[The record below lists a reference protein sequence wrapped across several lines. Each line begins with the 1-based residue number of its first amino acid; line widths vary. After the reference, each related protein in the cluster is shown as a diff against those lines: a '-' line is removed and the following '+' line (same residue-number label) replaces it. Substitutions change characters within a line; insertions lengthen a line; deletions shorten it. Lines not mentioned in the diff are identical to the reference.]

1 MKKKTFL
8 VVLLTFLISLSI
20 FACGKVSPL
29 GEYTDFNGVNENYVM
44 SIDENMTID
53 GVLDEDVW
61 TNSKNKLTAENTANG
76 KKMDVYTYIG
86 ENGVYF
92 AFDVKDNALFYNP
105 GRRQSRNSGVEVYLT
120 TLEHFALEKGCV
132 SVRLAPTGE
141 GNEVAIEYYRP
152 NAAGNE
158 WISTKAK
165 GKYLGAAVINGTMNS
180 EAKDSEGYTAE
191 LAVSWELLGVESA
204 DVIQYTASFVQALKY
219 DGLDREENTFFA
231 GTTHTGVGSWKAVSN
246 DGYIEDKY
254 SYVDE
259 NTAVYDD
266 FMNIDGVLDEEEW
279 LDAISAGKGKTFTH
293 NSTGITM
300 SLYTLMTDRGVY
312 IGLDSNDNDVY
323 FGDGRSVKYNTGA
336 ELLIAAN
343 GTTVFNSENIV
354 QIRYNVGGPGE
365 RYRGDPSKEYPY
377 TAEYFPAKIGGSVK
391 GAEMNTSEAEGWQG
405 EIFLPWSSLGVTD
418 DAMKNQ
424 IAVFSSIYHCE
435 DAVSGDGTNWS
446 YIAIAG
452 SDVFANGSA
461 KINPQESFFRFTKDK
476 GFIPNGIKVPAQA
489 LGKNNLD
496 STGNYYEFLVKP
508 DSYDAIVVGGFTTDK
523 EEILGATF
531 DFGEAESLSVTDN
544 SDGTYTIKIP
554 KEDISYFE
562 TERFAQVSADGMTS
576 QFTISYDGNFALDG
590 ILDDN
595 VYSGK
600 NHAVF
605 EQQFNGVSV
614 TSDFVFALDE
624 KAMYVG
630 IKVVD
635 SKVNTSVAWG
645 SGVEMYFNF
654 GETLSSAN
662 TYQVRLYA
670 DESARYYVYMD
681 EAAEN
686 GFSWKEESSL
696 VSEISIV
703 SNITGDGYIIEARIP
718 WSLFGLETAPE
729 NCGIAALTKFATNED
744 KSSFSVRYDKLDLG
758 NEGSRVIENYLNFD
772 ETGFAPEK
780 IYASDVVFVKGL
792 DLSDGNYSAEFNA
805 FYVPDGA
812 IAVTEDIVA
821 DGYTGAVTNMTD
833 GTYSFTLPQSVVEAI
848 DENKLFNISA
858 GTASGQINV
867 VYIEPSAEAFDDSE
881 ILSYVNFDEG
891 LDSLKGLDAS
901 MRRGEAEYGAM
912 SGSYSTN
919 RYYTLDM
926 KNRAL
931 KLDNATV
938 GKNSFTVSMMI
949 NGDDI
954 KNCQY
959 TASNGYALILFG
971 TGNVDGSEGFS
982 VRVRYDSTGA
992 KPNAFQI
999 KVLDQNDAQGT
1010 DAVLGAID
1018 GWQRWTVVFDRSDT
1032 DTLTVSVYIDAKFVY
1047 AKQFTLASDMS
1058 LDGAVGSVFGIGAG
1072 GLDDNNSNGSNY
1084 LSNKVGI
1091 DDFMLYD
1098 DIMTQH
1104 DIYNFV
1110 QYVGEINLANAFR
1123 MDDIAFDFSDVD
1135 TDGFST
1141 QFVVNAYLADG
1152 STVRLDDTQ
1161 VTFGEEI
1168 ADFITHMG
1176 EGDTGY
1182 FLFSVGVDD
1191 LSIFKAGL
1199 TSTYT
1204 YNGITKQVR
1213 ISYTPLEKIYLD
1225 SEGFE
1230 FWAND
1235 KTGDNYVFTVGV
1247 YADQSLSTP
1256 IAENVQFGDW
1266 TDYATANGDGTYTFN
1281 VPAAVVEALTY
1292 EKVVSVTVADAEAAE
1307 FTVTRKVL
1315 SDDQLNGI
1323 FASLEAYYDFD
1334 ENLTDYVGNHETA
1347 PVRGESASYSDRE
1360 GSYSGDKALNI
1371 NTVNNTVGIENLL
1384 LGTDSFTISL
1394 DVKLDSASYAGSNAA
1409 YEIVT
1414 STKNNDSDPCT
1425 FQLSAH
1431 GGQNRLRIQLGRNDQ
1446 GFYFEGSTG
1455 KLKIDQWQRY
1465 TLVVTRG
1472 VEFDPEH
1479 TMTNSKYDAQGNPV
1493 SSSSP
1498 AAPYVTPEK
1507 ITVALY
1513 LDGEYIETKSFWF
1526 TEDQSLGTGIVYLG
1540 GNLAWADKSA
1550 VVDNFMFIRKA
1561 LTDYEV
1567 EGLDNYY
1574 GDIVAKYGW
1583 TAGDKVISYT
1593 DVVENET
1600 YVTTLDV
1607 SKLHNEAV
1615 ITGASF
1621 DGLPAGATVSE
1632 DNGVYT
1638 VSISY
1643 DSLEAFVGGKT
1654 VSVTINGVTKEFTIS
1669 YAPLNQLYLDTD
1681 AITLYT
1687 TDKTGDNY
1695 EFTVGVYADSAHSVP
1710 VTGVTFAPFIASD
1723 NGDGTYNFVV
1733 PATQMESAASHQ
1745 ITATKV
1751 VTDGASIG
1759 SSFTVNY
1766 ISWTVADVAEN
1777 TEIYLNF
1784 DGSLINYAGSGVA
1797 NTNGAV
1803 YADDDDYT
1811 GDQAYVANMQKRA
1824 SKVEAVLGTDSF
1836 VISTMING
1844 TDLTNN
1850 LASSGY
1856 ATAIVATGNI
1866 DGTNGFSIRMRADTY
1881 QIKVLSDRDA
1891 GGTDVVLAA
1900 ISEDW
1905 QRWTF
1910 VFNRTVEGKLVV
1922 STYVDG
1928 VLVYTSKEFN
1938 VASDVSLDVDGY
1950 GTIGIGAP
1958 GCNPDTGNYPASTN
1972 VDVRY
1977 DDFMFYR
1984 GYMNAKQ
1991 VQAIDG
1997 YIESMKES
2005 TTFVAEDVLFDYNTP
2020 DIENGYTQDLEINKV
2035 YPQVTAITSDI
2046 AFDGVAKNYISLSD
2060 GKYVLSIPAEDLDT
2074 FAGAEGVTVNYT
2086 YLGITKSFIIKYV
2099 KMGELYVDEIEIFDL
2114 ELNADNQIVH
2124 NVRVSADAEG
2134 LVGVSGVD
2142 FGEINSYVT
2151 AGETAGDYLIT
2162 LTAEQANSLP
2172 AEIEISA
2179 SGVSKTVKVSYTES
2193 LINNVETLSLTG
2205 TTYSTDTQ
2213 GGKVFAG
2220 VELGTD
2226 SFTVSA
2232 TFGNISNCESGG
2244 GYALFSTAN
2253 ADFWDG
2259 ITCYVNTN
2267 RIRFKFAGVNAG
2279 SSVDIS
2285 GDFTK
2290 YNEWTNF
2297 VFHFD
2302 RSASKSITITVYAD
2316 GELVGTKTTVLNEDL
2331 AFDYGASKNFVLGGY
2346 NLEAKGQTSSFTGAT
2361 PVDAN
2366 SFGLTSAAFT
2376 VTKGIVPVDIAEAYL
2391 NGAMQSYSID
2401 VSSVKADF
2409 GFNDGTTANSVSES
2423 GVAMELN
2430 AAAASSV
2437 VAGREG
2443 GEDKAIR
2450 INSTS
2455 MYYDVN
2461 GFDPGVNSFTVSMWL
2476 KMDFTTALDADGS
2489 GIVLFATTDPAS
2501 ASGVTASIRQNTIRM
2516 RMNGTTNFM
2525 TVKNT
2530 DRYTDKWTNFT
2541 FSFTRG
2547 AGKCVVNVY
2556 VNFALAATSTLTVAD
2571 DVSLSNPENAS
2582 FMGIGR
2588 GVEVSGSEGG
2598 EYENGVFRW
2607 YENNT
2612 HTVDDIVIIDKEL
2625 NAAEVLG
2632 LMNYYKA

>member
-29 GEYTDFNGVNENYVM
+29 GEYTDFNGVNNAYIM

-53 GVLDEDVW
+53 GVLSEDVW
-61 TNSKNKLTAENTANG
+61 TNSKNKLTAENAANG
-76 KKMDVYTYIG
+76 KKMDVYTYLG

-105 GRRQSRNSGVEVYLT
+105 GRRQSRNTGVEVYLT
-120 TLEHFALEKGCV
+120 TLNHFKLESGCV
-132 SVRLAPTGE
+132 SIRLTPTGE
-141 GNEVAIEYYRP
+141 GNEAVVSYYRP
-152 NAAGNE
+152 NGTGNE
-158 WISTKAK
+158 WMSSNAK
-165 GKYLGAAVINGTMNS
+165 GKYLGAAVVNGTMNS
-180 EAKDSEGYTAE
+180 EAKDSVGYTAE
-191 LAVSWELLGVESA
+191 IAVSWELLGVESS
-204 DVIQYTASFVQALKY
+204 DVIQYTASFIQTRNADY
-219 DGLDREENTFFA
+219 NSMRDDNTFFA
-231 GTTHTGVGSWKAVSN
+231 GTSHVGVGSWKAVTN
-246 DGYIEDKY
+246 DGYVENKY
-254 SYVDE
+254 DYLDATSAVPDE
-259 NTAVYDD
+259 
-266 FMNIDGVLDEEEW
+266 FMSIDGVLDEEEW
-279 LDAISAGKGKTFTH
+279 TEFISAGKGKTFTH
-293 NSTGITM
+293 NNTGI
-300 SLYTLMTDRGVY
+300 SLTINTLMTDKGLY

-323 FGDGRSVKYNTGA
+323 YSEDRAVKYNTGV
-336 ELLIAAN
+336 ELFVAGN
-343 GTTVFNSENIV
+343 GTTTLNEENVI
-354 QIRYNVGGPGE
+354 QIRYNVGGPGV
-365 RYRGDPSKEYPY
+365 RYQVNLNSEYPY
-377 TAEYFPAKIGGSVK
+377 KSNYFPARIAGSVK
-391 GAEMNTSEAEGWQG
+391 NGVMNSSETDGWQG
-405 EIFLPWSSLGVTD
+405 EIFLPWSSIGVTED
-418 DAMKNQ
+418 NMKNQ
-424 IAVFSSIYHCE
+424 AAILACIYHCE
-435 DAVSGDGTNWS
+435 SATATSSPEWQ
-446 YIAIAG
+446 YISVTG
-452 SDVFANGSA
+452 SDVFGNNSHNV
-461 KINPQESFFRFTKDK
+461 NPQQSFFLFTKDS
-476 GFIPNGIKVPAQA
+476 GFIPNGISVSEVA
-489 LGKNNLD
+489 LSKADLNSGG
-496 STGNYYEFLVKP
+496 TAYERIVTV
-508 DSYDAIVVGGFTTDK
+508 SSSDAITLSGFTTEK
-523 EEILGATF
+523 PAVIGAIF
-531 DFGEAESLSVTDN
+531 DFGEAENVSVTDR
-544 SDGTYTIKIP
+544 SDGTYIISIP
-554 KEDISYFE
+554 QEDISYFD
-562 TERFAQVSADGMTS
+562 TPRKVTVTANGADAQFNVS
-576 QFTISYDGNFALDG
+576 FDGNFTLDG

-595 VYSGK
+595 VYYGLNHIVTKAASGIG
-600 NHAVF
+600 NV
-605 EQQFNGVSV
+605 E
-614 TSDFVFALDE
+614 SDFVFALNQ

-630 IKVVD
+630 IEIKD
-635 SKVNTSVAWG
+635 ALVNTDTQWG

-686 GFSWKEESSL
+686 GFSWKEDSSL
-696 VSEISIV
+696 VPEISIV

-729 NCGIAALTKFATNED
+729 NCGIAALTKFATNEN

-758 NEGSRVIENYLNFD
+758 NEGSRVIGNYLNFD

-821 DGYTGAVTNMTD
+821 DGYTGAVTNMTE

-848 DENKLFNISA
+848 DENKPFNISA

-867 VYIEPSAEAFDDSE
+867 VYIEASAEDFDDSK

-891 LDSLKGLDAS
+891 LDSLKGFNAS
-901 MRRGEAEYGAM
+901 MRRGEAEYDAM

-938 GKNSFTVSMMI
+938 GKKSFTVSMMI

-999 KVLDQNDAQGT
+999 KVLDQSDAQGT

-1018 GWQRWTVVFDRSDT
+1018 GWQRWTVVFDRSVT
-1032 DTLTVSVYIDAKFVY
+1032 DTLTVSVYIDAKLIY
-1047 AKQFTLASDMS
+1047 TKQFALASDVS

-1072 GLDDNNSNGSNY
+1072 GVDDGNAQGANY

-1098 DIMTQH
+1098 GVLTQN
-1104 DIYNFV
+1104 DVYNFV
-1110 QYVGEINLANAFR
+1110 QFANEINLSNAFN
-1123 MDDIAFDFSDVD
+1123 MDDISFTFSDV
-1135 TDGFST
+1135 GAEGYSA
-1141 QFVVNAYLADG
+1141 QFLVNAYLADG
-1152 STVRLDDTQ
+1152 GVISLDGTQ
-1161 VTFGEEI
+1161 VTFGDEI
-1168 ADFITHMG
+1168 AEFITYEESG
-1176 EGDTGY
+1176 NEGY
-1182 FLFSVGVDD
+1182 FLFSVTEDK
-1191 LSIFKAGL
+1191 LSVFIGGL

-1204 YNGITKQVR
+1204 YKGISK
-1213 ISYTPLEKIYLD
+1213 
-1225 SEGFE
+1225 
-1230 FWAND
+1230 
-1235 KTGDNYVFTVGV
+1235 
-1247 YADQSLSTP
+1247 
-1256 IAENVQFGDW
+1256 
-1266 TDYATANGDGTYTFN
+1266 
-1281 VPAAVVEALTY
+1281 
-1292 EKVVSVTVADAEAAE
+1292 KV
-1307 FTVTRKVL
+1307 
-1315 SDDQLNGI
+1315 
-1323 FASLEAYYDFD
+1323 
-1334 ENLTDYVGNHETA
+1334 
-1347 PVRGESASYSDRE
+1347 
-1360 GSYSGDKALNI
+1360 
-1371 NTVNNTVGIENLL
+1371 
-1384 LGTDSFTISL
+1384 
-1394 DVKLDSASYAGSNAA
+1394 
-1409 YEIVT
+1409 
-1414 STKNNDSDPCT
+1414 
-1425 FQLSAH
+1425 
-1431 GGQNRLRIQLGRNDQ
+1431 
-1446 GFYFEGSTG
+1446 
-1455 KLKIDQWQRY
+1455 
-1465 TLVVTRG
+1465 
-1472 VEFDPEH
+1472 
-1479 TMTNSKYDAQGNPV
+1479 
-1493 SSSSP
+1493 
-1498 AAPYVTPEK
+1498 
-1507 ITVALY
+1507 
-1513 LDGEYIETKSFWF
+1513 
-1526 TEDQSLGTGIVYLG
+1526 
-1540 GNLAWADKSA
+1540 
-1550 VVDNFMFIRKA
+1550 
-1561 LTDYEV
+1561 
-1567 EGLDNYY
+1567 
-1574 GDIVAKYGW
+1574 
-1583 TAGDKVISYT
+1583 
-1593 DVVENET
+1593 
-1600 YVTTLDV
+1600 
-1607 SKLHNEAV
+1607 
-1615 ITGASF
+1615 
-1621 DGLPAGATVSE
+1621 
-1632 DNGVYT
+1632 
-1638 VSISY
+1638 
-1643 DSLEAFVGGKT
+1643 
-1654 VSVTINGVTKEFTIS
+1654 TIS
-1669 YAPLNQLYLDTD
+1669 YVPLSQLYLDKENV
-1681 AITLYT
+1681 IIYT
-1687 TDKTGDNY
+1687 GDREGDNY
-1695 EFTVGVYADSAHSVP
+1695 KFTVGVYADSELSVP
-1710 VTGVTFAPFIASD
+1710 VPGVTFSPFAASD
-1723 NGDGTYNFVV
+1723 NGDGTYSFVV
-1733 PATQMESAASHQ
+1733 SASEMETTDIHQ
-1745 ITATKV
+1745 VTATK
-1751 VTDGASIG
+1751 TISDTSSIQ

-1766 ISWTVADVAEN
+1766 VEWTVDDVAEN
-1777 TEIYLNF
+1777 TEAYLNF
-1784 DGSLINYAGSGVA
+1784 DGNLTNYAGSGAATV
-1797 NTNGAV
+1797 NSPLYEN
-1803 YADDDDYT
+1803 DDDYST
-1811 GDQAYVANMQKRA
+1811 DQVYVSNMKKRSA
-1824 SKVEAVLGTDSF
+1824 KLAVNVGTDSF

-1866 DGTNGFSIRMRADTY
+1866 DGTSGFSIRIRKDTF
-1881 QIKVLSDRDA
+1881 QIKIVPQSTSDTGGKDA
-1891 GGTDVVLAA
+1891 VWAA
-1900 ISEDW
+1900 IEEEW

-1910 VFNRTVEGKLVV
+1910 VFDRTVTDKLTIVV
-1922 STYVDG
+1922 YIDGAHVYSKTFNLPSST
-1928 VLVYTSKEFN
+1928 
-1938 VASDVSLDVDGY
+1938 SLDVDG
-1950 GTIGIGAP
+1950 TLGIGTP
-1958 GCNPDTGNYPASTN
+1958 GCTPDSNTYDYYTDAN
-1972 VDVRY
+1972 VRY

-1984 GYMNAKQ
+1984 GYMNAQQ
-1991 VQAIDG
+1991 VKAIDD
-1997 YIESMKES
+1997 YIEIMKEKTS
-2005 TTFVAEDVLFDYNTP
+2005 FVSEDVLFDYNTP
-2020 DIENGYTQDLEINKV
+2020 DIENGYTQDLVINKV

-2046 AFDGVAKNYISLSD
+2046 VFDGVAADYISLSD
-2060 GKYVLSIPAEDLDT
+2060 GKYVLSIPAEDLET
-2074 FAGAEGVTVNYT
+2074 FAETEGVTVNYT

-2124 NVRVSADAEG
+2124 SVRVSADAEG

-2142 FGEINSYVT
+2142 FGEIKSYVT

-2162 LTAEQANSLP
+2162 LTAEQAKTLP

-2193 LINNVETLSLTG
+2193 LINNVEALSLTG
-2205 TTYSTDTQ
+2205 TKYSTDTQ

-2226 SFTVSA
+2226 SFTVSG
-2232 TFGNISNCESGG
+2232 TFGNISNCVSGG
-2244 GYALFSTAN
+2244 GSALFSTAN

-2259 ITCYVNTN
+2259 ITCYVNPE
-2267 RIRFKFAGVNAG
+2267 RIRFKFAGVQAG

-2331 AFDYGASKNFVLGGY
+2331 TFDYGDSKNFVLGGY
-2346 NLEAKGQTSSFTGAT
+2346 NLEAKGQTSSFTGAA

-2366 SFGLTSAAFT
+2366 SFGLTSAAFA

-2443 GEDKAIR
+2443 GEDKAIQ

-2476 KMDFTTALDADGS
+2476 KMDFTTALNANGS

-2556 VNFALAATSTLTVAD
+2556 VNFALAATSTLTVD
-2571 DVSLSNPENAS
+2571 DAVSLSNPEKTS
-2582 FMGIGR
+2582 FIGIGR

-2598 EYENGVFRW
+2598 DYKNGVFQW

-2612 HTVDDIVIIDKEL
+2612 HTVDDIVLIDKEL

>member
-29 GEYTDFNGVNENYVM
+29 GEYTDFNGVNENDIM

-105 GRRQSRNSGVEVYLT
+105 GRRQSRNTGVELYLT

-158 WISTKAK
+158 WTSTKAK
-165 GKYLGAAVINGTMNS
+165 GKYVGAAVINGTMNS

-204 DVIQYTASFVQALKY
+204 DAVQYTASFVQALRY
-219 DGLDREENTFFA
+219 DGTDREANTFFA
-231 GTTHTGVGSWKAVSN
+231 GTTHTGVGSWKAVNN
-246 DGYIEDKY
+246 DGLIEDKY
-254 SYVDE
+254 AYLDE
-259 NTAVYDD
+259 NTAVADD
-266 FMNIDGVLDEEEW
+266 YMTIDGVLDEEEW
-279 LDAISAGKGKTFTH
+279 LDVISAGKGKTFTH
-293 NSTGITM
+293 NSTGI
-300 SLYTLMTDRGVY
+300 SLTINTLMTDKGLYV
-312 IGLDSNDNDVY
+312 GLDSSDNDVY
-323 FGDGRSVKYNTGA
+323 YSENRAVKYNTGV
-336 ELLIAAN
+336 ELFVAGN
-343 GTTVFNSENIV
+343 GTTTLNEKNVI
-354 QIRYNVGGPGE
+354 QIRYNVGGPGD
-365 RYRGDPSKEYPY
+365 RYQVNLNSEYPY
-377 TAEYFPAKIGGSVK
+377 KSNYFPARIAGSVK
-391 GAEMNTSEAEGWQG
+391 NGVMNSSETDGWQG
-405 EIFLPWSSLGVTD
+405 EIFLPWSSIGVTED
-418 DAMKNQ
+418 NMKNQ
-424 IAVFSSIYHCE
+424 AAILACIYHCE
-435 DAVSGDGTNWS
+435 NATTTSNPEWQ
-446 YIAIAG
+446 YISVTG
-452 SDVFANGSA
+452 GDVFGNNSHNV
-461 KINPQESFFRFTKDK
+461 NPQQSFFLFTKDS
-476 GFIPNGIKVPAQA
+476 GFIPNGISVSEVA
-489 LGKNNLD
+489 LSKADLNSDG
-496 STGNYYEFLVKP
+496 TAYEHIVTV
-508 DSYDAIVVGGFTTDK
+508 SASDAITLSGFTTEK
-523 EEILGATF
+523 PAVIGAIF
-531 DFGEAESLSVTDN
+531 DFGEAENVSVTDR
-544 SDGTYTIKIP
+544 SDGTYIISIP
-554 KEDISYFE
+554 KEGISYFDNPRKV
-562 TERFAQVSADGMTS
+562 TVTANGADAQFNVS
-576 QFTISYDGNFALDG
+576 FDGNFTLDG

-595 VYSGK
+595 VYDGLNHIVTKAASGIG
-600 NHAVF
+600 NV
-605 EQQFNGVSV
+605 E
-614 TSDFVFALDE
+614 SDFVFALNQ

-630 IKVVD
+630 IEIKD
-635 SKVNTSVAWG
+635 ALVNTDTQWG

-670 DESARYYVYMD
+670 DESARYYVYLD

-686 GFSWKEESSL
+686 GFSWKEDSSL
-696 VSEISIV
+696 VPEISIV
-703 SNITGDGYIIEARIP
+703 SNITSDGYIIEARIP

-729 NCGIAALTKFATNED
+729 NCGIAALTKFATNEN
-744 KSSFSVRYDKLDLG
+744 KSSFSVRYDKLELG

-772 ETGFAPEK
+772 ETGFAPEN
-780 IYASDVVFVKGL
+780 IYAGDVVFVKGM
-792 DLSDGNYSAEFNA
+792 DVADGNYSAEFNA
-805 FYVPDGA
+805 YYVSGGA
-812 IAVTEDIVA
+812 IAVTEGVA
-821 DGYTGAVTNMTD
+821 ADDYTGAVTRVSD
-833 GTYSFTLPQSVVEAI
+833 GVYTLTLSQSVVEAI
-848 DENKLFNISA
+848 EGQQAIAISK
-858 GTASGQINV
+858 GTARGQINV
-867 VYIEPSAEAFDDSE
+867 VYIDASADDFDDSE

-891 LDSLKGLDAS
+891 LDALKGFNAS

-912 SGSYSTN
+912 SGSYASD

-926 KNRAL
+926 RNRAL

-938 GKNSFTVSMMI
+938 GTNSFTVSMMI

-954 KNCQY
+954 KNCSY

-999 KVLDQNDAQGT
+999 KVLGQNDAGGT
-1010 DAVLGAID
+1010 DAVINAID
-1018 GWQRWTVVFDRSDT
+1018 GWQRWTVVFDRSVT

-1047 AKQFTLASDMS
+1047 AKQFTLASNMS
-1058 LDGAVGSVFGIGAG
+1058 LDGAKGSVFGIGAG
-1072 GLDDNNSNGSNY
+1072 GVDDGTAQGSNY

-1098 DIMTQH
+1098 GVLTQH

-1110 QYVGEINLANAFR
+1110 QYVGEINLANAFN
-1123 MDDIAFDFSDVD
+1123 MDDIAFDFSDV
-1135 TDGFST
+1135 GAQGYST
-1141 QFVVNAYLADG
+1141 QFHVNAYLADG
-1152 STVRLDDTQ
+1152 SVISLDDTQ
-1161 VTFGEEI
+1161 VTFGDVI
-1168 ADFITHMG
+1168 AEFITYVG

-1182 FLFSVGVDD
+1182 FLFSVGVND

-1204 YNGITKQVR
+1204 YNGTTKQVR

-1225 SEGFE
+1225 SEGFG

-1266 TDYATANGDGTYTFN
+1266 TDYATANGDGTYTFT

-1292 EKVVSVTVADAEAAE
+1292 EKVVSVTVADAEAAQ

-1371 NTVNNTVGIENLL
+1371 NTKNNTVGIENLL

-1446 GFYFEGSTG
+1446 GFYFQGSTG

-1479 TMTNSKYDAQGNPV
+1479 TMTDSKYDAQGNPV

-1600 YVTTLDV
+1600 YVTTLDI

-1710 VTGVTFAPFIASD
+1710 VTGVTFAPFTASD

-1777 TEIYLNF
+1777 TEVYLNF

-1824 SKVEAVLGTDSF
+1824 SKVEVVVGTDSF

-1844 TDLTNN
+1844 ADLKN
-1850 LASSGY
+1850 LAGDGY

-1866 DGTNGFSIRMRADTY
+1866 DGTNGFSIRMRADAY
-1881 QIKVLSDRDA
+1881 QIKVLSERDDA
-1891 GGTDVVLAA
+1891 GKSVVLAA

-1910 VFNRTVEGKLVV
+1910 VFDRTVEGKLVV

-1938 VASDVSLDVDGY
+1938 VASDVSLDVEGY

-1984 GYMNAKQ
+1984 GYMNEKQ

-1997 YIESMKES
+1997 YIESMKENTS
-2005 TTFVAEDVLFDYNTP
+2005 FVAEDVLFDYNTP
-2020 DIENGYTQDLEINKV
+2020 GIESGYTQDLVINKV

-2046 AFDGVAKNYISLSD
+2046 AFDGVAADYIYLSD

-2086 YLGITKSFIIKYV
+2086 YLGITKSFVIKYV
-2099 KMGELYVDEIEIFDL
+2099 KLEQLYVDEIEIFDL

-2124 NVRVSADAEG
+2124 SVRVSADTEG
-2134 LVGVSGVD
+2134 LVGVGGVD

-2151 AGETAGDYLIT
+2151 EGETAGDYVIT
-2162 LTAEQANSLP
+2162 LTAEQAAALHS
-2172 AEIEISA
+2172 EIQISA
-2179 SGVSKTVKVSYTES
+2179 GGINKTVKVSYNQS
-2193 LINNVETLSLTG
+2193 LVNNKEVLTHTG
-2205 TTYSTDTQ
+2205 TKISTDTQ

-2226 SFTVSA
+2226 SFTVSG
-2232 TFGNISNCESGG
+2232 TFFNLNKAQTGG

-2259 ITCYVNTN
+2259 ITCYLNSGMF
-2267 RIRFKFAGVNAG
+2267 RFKFAGVQAG
-2279 SSVDIS
+2279 NSVNIS
-2285 GDFTK
+2285 TDMTK
-2290 YNEWTNF
+2290 YTEWTDL
-2297 VFHFD
+2297 VFQFD
-2302 RSASKSITITVYAD
+2302 RSIEKSITITIYAN
-2316 GELVGTKTTVLNEDL
+2316 GELVGSATQALDEDL
-2331 AFDYGASKNFVLGGY
+2331 TFDYGASKNFVLGGY
-2346 NLEAKGQTSSFTGAT
+2346 NLEAKGQTSSFTGAA

-2366 SFGLTSAAFT
+2366 SFGLTSAAFA

-2391 NGAMQSYSID
+2391 NGVLQSYSFD

-2409 GFNDGTTANSVSES
+2409 GFTDGTAANAVADS
-2423 GVAMELN
+2423 GITMALN
-2430 AAAASSV
+2430 SAATSSV
-2437 VAGREG
+2437 VEGREG
-2443 GEDKAIR
+2443 GEDKAIQ
-2450 INSTS
+2450 INSKS

-2461 GFDPGVNSFTVSMWL
+2461 GFNPGVNSFTVSMWL
-2476 KMDFTTALDADGS
+2476 KMDFSTALTTNGS
-2489 GIVLFATTDPAS
+2489 GIVLFATTDPAAKTGFAIS
-2501 ASGVTASIRQNTIRM
+2501 VRKDYARLWIAAANNGVAIDNTAQ
-2516 RMNGTTNFM
+2516 
-2525 TVKNT
+2525 
-2530 DRYTDKWTNFT
+2530 YTDWTNWT

-2547 AGKCVVNVY
+2547 NGNCVIDIY
-2556 VNFALAATSTLTVAD
+2556 VNFKLAASKTVAMAD
-2571 DVSLSNPENAS
+2571 DVSLSNPEKAS

-2588 GVEVSGSEGG
+2588 GLEVPGSEGG
-2598 EYENGVFRW
+2598 EYENGVFKW

-2612 HTVDDIVIIDKEL
+2612 HTVDDIVIIDKAL
-2625 NAAEVLG
+2625 NADEVLG

>member
-1 MKKKTFL
+1 MRMKKKTLL
-8 VVLLTFLISLSI
+8 VVLLAFLVSLSI

-29 GEYTDFNGVNENYVM
+29 GEYTDFNGVNYVDM
-44 SIDENMTID
+44 MTIDENMNID

-61 TNSKNKLTAENTANG
+61 TNSKNKLTAENTSNG

-120 TLEHFALEKGCV
+120 TLDHFSLEPGCI

-141 GNEVAIEYYRP
+141 GNEVVIEYYRP
-152 NAAGNE
+152 NSTRNE
-158 WISTKAK
+158 WTSAKAK
-165 GKYLGAAVINGTMNS
+165 GKYVGAAVVNGTMNS

-191 LAVSWELLGVESA
+191 LAISWDLLGVEKSDA
-204 DVIQYTASFVQALKY
+204 VQYTASFVQALRY
-219 DGLDREENTFFA
+219 DGTDRDANTFFA
-231 GTTHTGVGSWKAVSN
+231 GTTHTGVGTWKAVNN
-246 DGYIEDKY
+246 DGLIEDKY
-254 SYVDE
+254 AYLDE
-259 NTAVYDD
+259 NTAVADD
-266 FMNIDGVLDEEEW
+266 YMTIDGVLDEEEW
-279 LDAISAGKGKTFTH
+279 LDVISAGKGKTFTH
-293 NSTGITM
+293 NSTGI
-300 SLYTLMTDRGVY
+300 SLTINTLMTDKGLYV
-312 IGLDSNDNDVY
+312 GLDSNDNDVY
-323 FGDGRSVKYNTGA
+323 YSDGRAVKFNTGV
-336 ELLIAAN
+336 ELFVAGN
-343 GTTVFNSENIV
+343 GTTTLNEKNVI
-354 QIRYNVGGPGE
+354 QIRYNVGGPGD
-365 RYRGDPSKEYPY
+365 RYTVNLNSDYPY
-377 TAEYFPAKIGGSVK
+377 KTSYFPARIAGSVK
-391 GAEMNTSEAEGWQG
+391 NGVMNSSDTDGWQG
-405 EIFLPWSSLGVTD
+405 EIFLPWSSIGVTD

-424 IAVFSSIYHCE
+424 AAILACIYHCE
-435 DAVSGDGTNWS
+435 SATATSSPEWQ
-446 YIAIAG
+446 YISVTG
-452 SDVFANGSA
+452 GNVYGNGSHDV
-461 KINPQESFFRFTKDK
+461 NPQQSFFLFTKDS
-476 GFIPNGIKVPAQA
+476 GFIPNGISVSEVA
-489 LGKNNLD
+489 LSKTDLNSDG
-496 STGNYYEFLVKP
+496 TAYEHIVTV
-508 DSYDAIVVGGFTTDK
+508 SSSDAITLSGFTTEK
-523 EEILGATF
+523 PAVIGAIF
-531 DFGEAESLSVTDN
+531 DFGEAENVSVTDR
-544 SDGTYTIKIP
+544 SDGTYIISIP
-554 KEDISYFE
+554 KEDISYFDIPRKV
-562 TERFAQVSADGMTS
+562 TVTANGADAQFNVS
-576 QFTISYDGNFALDG
+576 FDGNFTLDG

-595 VYSGK
+595 AYNGLNHIVTKAASGIG
-600 NHAVF
+600 NV
-605 EQQFNGVSV
+605 E
-614 TSDFVFALDE
+614 SDFVFALNQ

-630 IKVVD
+630 IEIKD
-635 SKVNTSVAWG
+635 ALVNTDTQWG

-686 GFSWKEESSL
+686 GFSWKEDSSL

-744 KSSFSVRYDKLDLG
+744 KSSFSVRYDKLDIG

-780 IYASDVVFVKGL
+780 IYASDVVFVKGM
-792 DLSDGNYSAEFNA
+792 DVADGNYSAEFNA
-805 FYVPDGA
+805 YYVSGGA

-821 DGYTGAVTNMTD
+821 DGYTGAVTNMTE

-848 DENKLFNISA
+848 DENKPFNISA

-867 VYIEPSAEAFDDSE
+867 VYIEPSADDFDESKM
-881 ILSYVNFDEG
+881 LSYVNFDDG
-891 LDSLKGLDAS
+891 LDALKGLGAS

-938 GKNSFTVSMMI
+938 GTNSFTVSMMI

-971 TGNVDGSEGFS
+971 TGSVDGTDGFS

-992 KPNAFQI
+992 KPNTFQI
-999 KVLDQNDAQGT
+999 KVLDQNDAGGT
-1010 DAVLGAID
+1010 AAVIDAID
-1018 GWQRWTVVFDRSDT
+1018 GWQRWTVVFDRSVT
-1032 DTLTVSVYIDAKFVY
+1032 DTLNVSVYIDAKLIY
-1047 AKQFTLASDMS
+1047 TKQFALASDVS

-1072 GLDDNNSNGSNY
+1072 GVDDGTAQGANY

-1098 DIMTQH
+1098 GIMTQN
-1104 DIYNFV
+1104 DMYNFV

-1225 SEGFE
+1225 SEGFG

-1281 VPAAVVEALTY
+1281 VPAAVFEALTY

-1498 AAPYVTPEK
+1498 TAPYVTPER

-1526 TEDQSLGTGIVYLG
+1526 TEGQSLGTGIVYLG

-1638 VSISY
+1638 ISISY

-1681 AITLYT
+1681 AITLYN

-1695 EFTVGVYADSAHSVP
+1695 EFKVGVYADSAHSVP
-1710 VTGVTFAPFIASD
+1710 VTGVTFAPFTASD

-1745 ITATKV
+1745 VTATK
-1751 VTDGASIG
+1751 TISDTSSIE

-1766 ISWTVADVAEN
+1766 VEWTVADVAEN
-1777 TEIYLNF
+1777 TEVYLNF

-1803 YADDDDYT
+1803 YAADDDYT

-1824 SKVEAVLGTDSF
+1824 TKLGVTVGTDSF
-1836 VISTMING
+1836 VVSTMING
-1844 TDLTNN
+1844 ADLKN
-1850 LASSGY
+1850 LAGDGY

-1866 DGTNGFSIRMRADTY
+1866 DGANGFSIRMRSNAY
-1881 QIKVLSDRDA
+1881 QIKVLSERDDA
-1891 GGTDVVLAA
+1891 GTSAVLAA

-1910 VFNRTVEGKLVV
+1910 VFDRTVEGKLVV

-1928 VLVYTSKEFN
+1928 VLVYTSIEFN
-1938 VASDVSLDVDGY
+1938 VASDVSLDVEGY
-1950 GTIGIGAP
+1950 NTIGIGAP
-1958 GCNPDTGNYPASTN
+1958 GCNPDTNNYPASTN
-1972 VDVRY
+1972 VDIRF

-1984 GYMNAKQ
+1984 GYMNAQQ

-1997 YIESMKES
+1997 YIESMKENTS
-2005 TTFVAEDVLFDYNTP
+2005 FVAEDVLFDYNTP
-2020 DIENGYTQDLEINKV
+2020 GIESGYTKELTINKV
-2035 YPQVTAITSDI
+2035 YPQVSAITSDI
-2046 AFDGVAKNYISLSD
+2046 TFSGAAADYISLKD
-2060 GKYVLSIPAEDLDT
+2060 GKYVLEIPAADLDS
-2074 FAGAEGVTVNYT
+2074 FATAEGVTVNYT
-2086 YLGITKSFIIKYV
+2086 YLGITKSFVIKYV
-2099 KMGELYVDEIEIFDL
+2099 KLDQLYVDEIEIFDL

-2124 NVRVSADAEG
+2124 NVRVSADTEG
-2134 LVGVSGVD
+2134 LVGVGGVD

-2151 AGETAGDYLIT
+2151 EGETAGDYVIT
-2162 LTAEQANSLP
+2162 LTAEQIAELP
-2172 AEIEISA
+2172 SEIQISA

-2205 TTYSTDTQ
+2205 TDYDTDTQ

-2267 RIRFKFAGVNAG
+2267 RIRFKFAGVQAG

-2361 PVDAN
+2361 PVKAN
-2366 SFGLTSAAFT
+2366 SFGLTSAAFA

-2391 NGAMQSYSID
+2391 NGVMDGYTID
-2401 VSSVKADF
+2401 ASSVKADF
-2409 GFNDGTTANSVSES
+2409 GFTDGTTANAVADS
-2423 GVAMELN
+2423 GITMALN
-2430 AAAASSV
+2430 SAATSSV
-2437 VAGREG
+2437 VEGREG
-2443 GEDKAIR
+2443 GEDKAIQ
-2450 INSTS
+2450 INSKS

-2476 KMDFTTALDADGS
+2476 KMDFTTALNANGS

-2501 ASGVTASIRQNTIRM
+2501 ASGVTASIRQNTIRL
-2516 RMNGTTNFM
+2516 RLNGSHNFI

-2530 DRYTDKWTNFT
+2530 DRYTDWTNWT

-2556 VNFALAATSTLTVAD
+2556 VNFALAATSTFTVD
-2571 DVSLSNPENAS
+2571 DAVSLSNPEKAS

-2598 EYENGVFRW
+2598 DYENGVFKW
-2607 YENNT
+2607 YEDNT
-2612 HTVDDIVIIDKEL
+2612 HTVDDIVIIDKAL

>member
-61 TNSKNKLTAENTANG
+61 ANSKNKLSAVNG
-76 KKMDVYTYIG
+76 DKSMDVYAYLG

-92 AFDVKDNALFYNP
+92 AFDVKDNSLFYNP
-105 GRRQSRNSGVEVYLT
+105 GRQQSRNSGVEIYLT
-120 TLEHFALEKGCV
+120 TLDHFKLEQGCV
-132 SVRLAPTGE
+132 SIRLTPTGE
-141 GNEVAIEYYRP
+141 GNEAVVNYYRP
-152 NAAGNE
+152 NGLG
-158 WISTKAK
+158 TKWMASSAK
-165 GKYLGAAVINGTMNS
+165 SKYIGAASVDGTVNS
-180 EAKDSEGYTAE
+180 ESRDSIGYTAE
-191 LAVSWELLGVESA
+191 MGVSWELLGVEKA
-204 DVIQYTASFVQALKY
+204 DVVQYTASFIQTRNY
-219 DGLDREENTFFA
+219 DGFRDANTFLPD
-231 GTTHTGVGSWKAVSN
+231 TSHVGVGSWKAVSN

-254 SYVDE
+254 SYVDV

-279 LDAISAGKGKTFTH
+279 TEFISAGKGKTFTH
-293 NSTGITM
+293 NNTGI
-300 SLYTLMTDRGVY
+300 SLTINTLMTDKGLY

-323 FGDGRSVKYNTGA
+323 YSEDRAVKYNTGV
-336 ELLIAAN
+336 ELFVAGN
-343 GTTVFNSENIV
+343 GTTTLNEENVI
-354 QIRYNVGGPGE
+354 QIRYNVGGPGD
-365 RYRGDPSKEYPY
+365 RYQVNLNSEYPY
-377 TAEYFPAKIGGSVK
+377 KSNYFPARIAGSVK
-391 GAEMNTSEAEGWQG
+391 NGVMNSSETDGWQG
-405 EIFLPWSSLGVTD
+405 EIFLPWSSIGVTED
-418 DAMKNQ
+418 NMKNQ
-424 IAVFSSIYHCE
+424 AAILACIYHCE
-435 DAVSGDGTNWS
+435 SATATSSPEWQ
-446 YIAIAG
+446 YISVTG
-452 SDVFANGSA
+452 SDVFGNNSHNV
-461 KINPQESFFRFTKDK
+461 NPQQSFFLFTKDS
-476 GFIPNGIKVPAQA
+476 GFIPNGISVSEVA
-489 LGKNNLD
+489 LSKADLNSDG
-496 STGNYYEFLVKP
+496 TAYERIVTV
-508 DSYDAIVVGGFTTDK
+508 SSSDAITLSGFTTEK
-523 EEILGATF
+523 PAVIGATF
-531 DFGEAESLSVTDN
+531 DFGEAENVSVTDR
-544 SDGTYTIKIP
+544 SDGTYIISIP
-554 KEDISYFE
+554 KEDISYFD
-562 TERFAQVSADGMTS
+562 TTRKATVTANGADAQFNV
-576 QFTISYDGNFALDG
+576 SYDGNFTLDG

-595 VYSGK
+595 VYSGL
-600 NHAVF
+600 NHI
-605 EQQFNGVSV
+605 V
-614 TSDFVFALDE
+614 TKAASGIGNVESDFVFALNQ

-630 IKVVD
+630 IEIKD
-635 SKVNTSVAWG
+635 ALVNTDTQWG

-670 DESARYYVYMD
+670 DESARYYVYSD

-686 GFSWKEESSL
+686 GFSWKEDSSL
-696 VSEISIV
+696 VPEISIV

-729 NCGIAALTKFATNED
+729 NCGIAALTKFATNAD

-772 ETGFAPEK
+772 ETGFAPEN
-780 IYASDVVFVKGL
+780 IYAGDVVFVKGM
-792 DLSDGNYSAEFNA
+792 DVADGNYSAEFNA
-805 FYVPDGA
+805 YYASGGA
-812 IAVTEDIVA
+812 IAVTEGVA
-821 DGYTGAVTNMTD
+821 ADDYTGAVTRVSD
-833 GTYSFTLPQSVVEAI
+833 GVYTLTLPQSVVEAI
-848 DENKLFNISA
+848 EGQQAIAISK
-858 GTASGQINV
+858 GTARGQIKV
-867 VYIEPSAEAFDDSE
+867 TYVDVSADRK

-891 LDSLKGLDAS
+891 LDALKGFDAS

-938 GKNSFTVSMMI
+938 GTKSFTVSMMI

-999 KVLDQNDAQGT
+999 KVLGQNDAQGT

-1018 GWQRWTVVFDRSDT
+1018 GWQRWTVVFDRSVT
-1032 DTLTVSVYIDAKFVY
+1032 DTLNVSVYIDAKFVY
-1047 AKQFTLASDMS
+1047 AKQFTLASDVS

-1072 GLDDNNSNGSNY
+1072 GVDDGTAQGANY

-1091 DDFMLYD
+1091 DDFMLYNG
-1098 DIMTQH
+1098 IMTQN
-1104 DIYNFV
+1104 DMYNFV

-1498 AAPYVTPEK
+1498 AAPYVTPER

-1526 TEDQSLGTGIVYLG
+1526 TEGQSLGTGIVYLG

-1766 ISWTVADVAEN
+1766 ISWTVADVAEK

-1803 YADDDDYT
+1803 YAADDDYT

-1844 TDLTNN
+1844 ADLKN
-1850 LASSGY
+1850 LAGDGY

-1938 VASDVSLDVDGY
+1938 VAADVSLDVDGY

-1997 YIESMKES
+1997 YIELMKES

-2035 YPQVTAITSDI
+2035 YPQVTAITSGI
-2046 AFDGVAKNYISLSD
+2046 TFDGVAADYISLSD
-2060 GKYVLSIPAEDLDT
+2060 GKYVLSIPAEDLET
-2074 FAGAEGVTVNYT
+2074 FAETEGVTVNYT

-2124 NVRVSADAEG
+2124 SVRVSADAEG
-2134 LVGVSGVD
+2134 LVGVGGVD

-2172 AEIEISA
+2172 SEIEISA

-2226 SFTVSA
+2226 SFTVSG
-2232 TFGNISNCESGG
+2232 TFFNLNKAQTGG

-2259 ITCYVNTN
+2259 ITCYLNSGMF
-2267 RIRFKFAGVNAG
+2267 RFKFAGVQAG
-2279 SSVDIS
+2279 SSVNIS
-2285 GDFTK
+2285 TDMTK
-2290 YNEWTNF
+2290 YTEWTDL
-2297 VFHFD
+2297 VFQFD
-2302 RSASKSITITVYAD
+2302 RSTEKSITITIYAN
-2316 GELVGTKTTVLNEDL
+2316 GELVGSATQALDEDL
-2331 AFDYGASKNFVLGGY
+2331 TFDYGASKNFVLGGF
-2346 NLEAKGQTSSFTGAT
+2346 NLETKGQTSSYTGAG
-2361 PVDAN
+2361 PVDSN
-2366 SFGLTSAAFT
+2366 NFKLTSAAFA

-2391 NGAMQSYSID
+2391 NGALQSYSID
-2401 VSSVKADF
+2401 DSSVKADF
-2409 GFNDGTTANSVSES
+2409 GFTDGTTANAVADS
-2423 GVAMELN
+2423 GITMALN
-2430 AAAASSV
+2430 SAATSSV
-2437 VAGREG
+2437 VEGREG
-2443 GEDKAIR
+2443 GEDKAIQ
-2450 INSTS
+2450 INSKS

-2461 GFDPGVNSFTVSMWL
+2461 GFNPGVNSFTVSMWL
-2476 KMDFTTALDADGS
+2476 KMDFSTALTTNGS
-2489 GIVLFATTDPAS
+2489 GIVLFATTDPAAKTGFAIS
-2501 ASGVTASIRQNTIRM
+2501 VRKDYARLWIAAANNGVAIDNTAQ
-2516 RMNGTTNFM
+2516 
-2525 TVKNT
+2525 
-2530 DRYTDKWTNFT
+2530 YTDWTNWT

-2547 AGKCVVNVY
+2547 NGNCVIDIY
-2556 VNFALAATSTLTVAD
+2556 VNFKLAASKTVAMAD
-2571 DVSLSNPENAS
+2571 DVSLSNPEKDS

-2598 EYENGVFRW
+2598 DYENGVFEH

-2612 HTVDDIVIIDKEL
+2612 HTVDDIVIIDKAL
-2625 NAAEVLG
+2625 NATEVLG

>member
-76 KKMDVYTYIG
+76 KKMDVYTYLG

-152 NAAGNE
+152 NAAGNK
-158 WISTKAK
+158 WTSTKAK

-204 DVIQYTASFVQALKY
+204 DVIQYTASFVQALGY
-219 DGLDREENTFFA
+219 DDDVREANTFFA
-231 GTTHTGVGSWKAVSN
+231 GTTHTGVGSWKAVTN

-279 LDAISAGKGKTFTH
+279 LDVISAGKGKTFTH
-293 NSTGITM
+293 NSTGI
-300 SLYTLMTDRGVY
+300 SLTINTLMTDKGLY
-312 IGLDSNDNDVY
+312 IGLDSNDNEVY
-323 FGDGRSVKYNTGA
+323 YSEDRAVKFNTGV
-336 ELLIAAN
+336 ELFVAGN
-343 GTTVFNSENIV
+343 GTTTLNEENVI
-354 QIRYNVGGPGE
+354 QIRYNVGGPGD
-365 RYRGDPSKEYPY
+365 RYQVNLNSEYPY
-377 TAEYFPAKIGGSVK
+377 KSNYFPARIAGSVK
-391 GAEMNTSEAEGWQG
+391 NGVMNSSETDGWQG
-405 EIFLPWSSLGVTD
+405 EIFLPWSSIGVTED
-418 DAMKNQ
+418 NMKNQ
-424 IAVFSSIYHCE
+424 AAVLACIYHCE
-435 DAVSGDGTNWS
+435 SATATSSPEWQYISVTGGDVYGNNS
-446 YIAIAG
+446 HN
-452 SDVFANGSA
+452 V
-461 KINPQESFFRFTKDK
+461 NPQQSFFLFTKDS
-476 GFIPNGIKVPAQA
+476 GFIPNGISVSEVA
-489 LGKNNLD
+489 LSKADLNSDG
-496 STGNYYEFLVKP
+496 TAYEHIVTV
-508 DSYDAIVVGGFTTDK
+508 SSSDAITLSGFTTEK
-523 EEILGATF
+523 PAVIGAIF
-531 DFGEAESLSVTDN
+531 DFGEAENVSVTDR
-544 SDGTYTIKIP
+544 SDGTYIISIP
-554 KEDISYFE
+554 EEDISYFDIPRKV
-562 TERFAQVSADGMTS
+562 TVTANGADAQFNVS
-576 QFTISYDGNFALDG
+576 FDGNFTLDG

-595 VYSGK
+595 VYSGL
-600 NHAVF
+600 NHI
-605 EQQFNGVSV
+605 V
-614 TSDFVFALDE
+614 TKAASGIGNVESDFVFALNQ

-630 IKVVD
+630 IEIKD
-635 SKVNTSVAWG
+635 ALVNTDTQWG

-670 DESARYYVYMD
+670 DESARYYVYLD

-686 GFSWKEESSL
+686 GFSWKEDSSL
-696 VSEISIV
+696 VPEISIV

-729 NCGIAALTKFATNED
+729 NCGIAALTKFATNEN
-744 KSSFSVRYDKLDLG
+744 KSSFSVRYDKLEIG

-780 IYASDVVFVKGL
+780 IYASDVVFVKGM
-792 DLSDGNYSAEFNA
+792 DVADGNYSAEFNA
-805 FYVPDGA
+805 YYASGGA

-821 DGYTGAVTNMTD
+821 DGYTGAVTNMTE

-848 DENKLFNISA
+848 DENNLFNISA

-867 VYIEPSAEAFDDSE
+867 VYIEPSAEDFDDSK

-891 LDSLKGLDAS
+891 LDSLKGFDAS

-938 GKNSFTVSMMI
+938 GTKSFTVSMMI

-999 KVLDQNDAQGT
+999 KVLGQNDGGGT
-1010 DAVLGAID
+1010 ASVINAID
-1018 GWQRWTVVFDRSDT
+1018 GWQRWTVVFDRSVT
-1032 DTLTVSVYIDAKFVY
+1032 DTLNVSVYIDAKLIY
-1047 AKQFTLASDMS
+1047 TKQFALASDVS

-1072 GLDDNNSNGSNY
+1072 GVDDGNAQGANY

-1098 DIMTQH
+1098 GIMTQN
-1104 DIYNFV
+1104 DMYNFV

-1152 STVRLDDTQ
+1152 SVISLDDTQ

-1168 ADFITHMG
+1168 AEFINYVESG
-1176 EGDTGY
+1176 NEGY

-1247 YADQSLSTP
+1247 YAD
-1256 IAENVQFGDW
+1256 
-1266 TDYATANGDGTYTFN
+1266 
-1281 VPAAVVEALTY
+1281 
-1292 EKVVSVTVADAEAAE
+1292 
-1307 FTVTRKVL
+1307 
-1315 SDDQLNGI
+1315 
-1323 FASLEAYYDFD
+1323 
-1334 ENLTDYVGNHETA
+1334 
-1347 PVRGESASYSDRE
+1347 
-1360 GSYSGDKALNI
+1360 
-1371 NTVNNTVGIENLL
+1371 
-1384 LGTDSFTISL
+1384 
-1394 DVKLDSASYAGSNAA
+1394 
-1409 YEIVT
+1409 
-1414 STKNNDSDPCT
+1414 
-1425 FQLSAH
+1425 
-1431 GGQNRLRIQLGRNDQ
+1431 
-1446 GFYFEGSTG
+1446 
-1455 KLKIDQWQRY
+1455 
-1465 TLVVTRG
+1465 
-1472 VEFDPEH
+1472 
-1479 TMTNSKYDAQGNPV
+1479 
-1493 SSSSP
+1493 
-1498 AAPYVTPEK
+1498 
-1507 ITVALY
+1507 
-1513 LDGEYIETKSFWF
+1513 
-1526 TEDQSLGTGIVYLG
+1526 
-1540 GNLAWADKSA
+1540 
-1550 VVDNFMFIRKA
+1550 
-1561 LTDYEV
+1561 
-1567 EGLDNYY
+1567 
-1574 GDIVAKYGW
+1574 
-1583 TAGDKVISYT
+1583 
-1593 DVVENET
+1593 
-1600 YVTTLDV
+1600 
-1607 SKLHNEAV
+1607 
-1615 ITGASF
+1615 
-1621 DGLPAGATVSE
+1621 SE
-1632 DNGVYT
+1632 
-1638 VSISY
+1638 
-1643 DSLEAFVGGKT
+1643 L
-1654 VSVTINGVTKEFTIS
+1654 
-1669 YAPLNQLYLDTD
+1669 
-1681 AITLYT
+1681 
-1687 TDKTGDNY
+1687 
-1695 EFTVGVYADSAHSVP
+1695 SVP
-1710 VTGVTFAPFIASD
+1710 VTGVTFSPFTASD
-1723 NGDGTYNFVV
+1723 NGDGTYSFVV

-1803 YADDDDYT
+1803 YAADDDYT

-1844 TDLTNN
+1844 ADLKN
-1850 LASSGY
+1850 LAGDGY

-1938 VASDVSLDVDGY
+1938 VASDVSLDVEGY

-1958 GCNPDTGNYPASTN
+1958 GCNPDTSNYPASTN

-2020 DIENGYTQDLEINKV
+2020 GIESGYTQDLVINKV

-2046 AFDGVAKNYISLSD
+2046 TFDGVAADYISLSD
-2060 GKYVLSIPAEDLDT
+2060 GKYVLSIPAEDLET

-2086 YLGITKSFIIKYV
+2086 YLGITKSFVIKYV
-2099 KMGELYVDEIEIFDL
+2099 KLDQLYVDEIEIFDL
-2114 ELNADNQIVH
+2114 ELNADDQIIH
-2124 NVRVSADAEG
+2124 NVRVSADTEG
-2134 LVGVSGVD
+2134 LVGVGGVN
-2142 FGEINSYVT
+2142 FGEIASYVT
-2151 AGETAGDYLIT
+2151 EGETAGDYLIT
-2162 LTAEQANSLP
+2162 LTAEQAATLP

-2179 SGVSKTVKVSYTES
+2179 SGISKTVKVSYNQS
-2193 LINNVETLSLTG
+2193 LVNNKEVLTHTG
-2205 TTYSTDTQ
+2205 TKISTDTQ

-2226 SFTVSA
+2226 SFTVSG
-2232 TFGNISNCESGG
+2232 TFFNLNKAQTGG

-2259 ITCYVNTN
+2259 ITCYLNSGMF
-2267 RIRFKFAGVNAG
+2267 RFKFAGVQAG
-2279 SSVDIS
+2279 SSVNIS
-2285 GDFTK
+2285 TDMTK
-2290 YNEWTNF
+2290 YTEWTDL
-2297 VFHFD
+2297 VFQFD
-2302 RSASKSITITVYAD
+2302 RSTEKSITITIYAN
-2316 GELVGTKTTVLNEDL
+2316 GELVGSATQALDEDL
-2331 AFDYGASKNFVLGGY
+2331 TFDYGASKNFVLGGF
-2346 NLEAKGQTSSFTGAT
+2346 NLETKGQTSSYTGAG
-2361 PVDAN
+2361 PVDSN
-2366 SFGLTSAAFT
+2366 NFKLTSAAFA

-2391 NGAMQSYSID
+2391 NGALQSYSID
-2401 VSSVKADF
+2401 DSSVKADF
-2409 GFNDGTTANSVSES
+2409 GFTDGTTANAVADS
-2423 GVAMELN
+2423 GITMALN
-2430 AAAASSV
+2430 SAATSSV
-2437 VAGREG
+2437 VEGREG
-2443 GEDKAIR
+2443 GEDKAIQ
-2450 INSTS
+2450 INSKS

-2461 GFDPGVNSFTVSMWL
+2461 GFNPGVNSFTVSMWL
-2476 KMDFTTALDADGS
+2476 KMDFSTALTTNGS
-2489 GIVLFATTDPAS
+2489 GIVLFATTDPAAKTGFAIS
-2501 ASGVTASIRQNTIRM
+2501 VRKDYARLWIAAANNGVAIDNTAQ
-2516 RMNGTTNFM
+2516 
-2525 TVKNT
+2525 
-2530 DRYTDKWTNFT
+2530 YTDWTNWT

-2547 AGKCVVNVY
+2547 NGNCVIDIY
-2556 VNFALAATSTLTVAD
+2556 VNFKLAASKTVAMAD
-2571 DVSLSNPENAS
+2571 DVSLSNPEKDS

-2598 EYENGVFRW
+2598 RLRKRRVRA
-2607 YENNT
+2607 
-2612 HTVDDIVIIDKEL
+2612 L
-2625 NAAEVLG
+2625 
-2632 LMNYYKA
+2632 

>member
-29 GEYTDFNGVNENYVM
+29 GEYTDFNGVNNAYIM

-53 GVLDEDVW
+53 GVLSEDVW

-76 KKMDVYTYIG
+76 KKMDVYTYLG

-92 AFDVKDNALFYNP
+92 AFDVKDNALFYNS

-120 TLEHFALEKGCV
+120 TLDHFSLEPGCI

-158 WISTKAK
+158 WTSTKAK

-191 LAVSWELLGVESA
+191 LAVSWELLGVESS
-204 DVIQYTASFVQALKY
+204 DVIQYTASFVQALGY
-219 DGLDREENTFFA
+219 DDDVREANTFFA
-231 GTTHTGVGSWKAVSN
+231 GTTHTGVGSWKAVTN

-279 LDAISAGKGKTFTH
+279 LDVISAGKGKTFTH
-293 NSTGITM
+293 NSTGI
-300 SLYTLMTDRGVY
+300 SLTINTLMTDKGLY
-312 IGLDSNDNDVY
+312 IGLDSSDNDVY
-323 FGDGRSVKYNTGA
+323 YSEDRAVKYNTGV
-336 ELLIAAN
+336 ELFVAGN
-343 GTTVFNSENIV
+343 GTTTLNEENVI
-354 QIRYNVGGPGE
+354 QIRYNVGGPGD
-365 RYRGDPSKEYPY
+365 RYQVNLNSEYPY
-377 TAEYFPAKIGGSVK
+377 KSNYFPARIAGSVK
-391 GAEMNTSEAEGWQG
+391 NGVMNSSETDGWQG
-405 EIFLPWSSLGVTD
+405 EIFLPWSSIGVTED
-418 DAMKNQ
+418 NMKNQ
-424 IAVFSSIYHCE
+424 AAILACIYHCE
-435 DAVSGDGTNWS
+435 SATATSSPEWQ
-446 YIAIAG
+446 YISVTG
-452 SDVFANGSA
+452 GDVFGNNSHNV
-461 KINPQESFFRFTKDK
+461 NPQQSFFLFTKDS
-476 GFIPNGIKVPAQA
+476 GFIPNGISVPEVA
-489 LGKNNLD
+489 LSKADLNSGG
-496 STGNYYEFLVKP
+496 TAYERIVTV
-508 DSYDAIVVGGFTTDK
+508 SSSDAITLSGFTTEK
-523 EEILGATF
+523 PAVIGAIF
-531 DFGEAESLSVTDN
+531 DFGEAENVSVTDR
-544 SDGTYTIKIP
+544 SDGTYIISIP
-554 KEDISYFE
+554 KEDISYFDNPRKV
-562 TERFAQVSADGMTS
+562 TVTANGADAQFNV
-576 QFTISYDGNFALDG
+576 SYDGNFTLDG

-595 VYSGK
+595 AYNGLNHIVTKAASGIG
-600 NHAVF
+600 NV
-605 EQQFNGVSV
+605 E
-614 TSDFVFALDE
+614 SDFVFALNQ

-630 IKVVD
+630 IEIKD
-635 SKVNTSVAWG
+635 ALVNTDTQWG

-670 DESARYYVYMD
+670 DESARYYVYLD

-686 GFSWKEESSL
+686 GFSWKEDSSL

-729 NCGIAALTKFATNED
+729 NCGIAALTKFATNEN
-744 KSSFSVRYDKLDLG
+744 KSSFSVRYDKLEIG

-780 IYASDVVFVKGL
+780 IYASDVVFVKGM
-792 DLSDGNYSAEFNA
+792 DVAAGNYSAEFNA
-805 FYVPDGA
+805 YYVSGGA
-812 IAVTEDIVA
+812 IAVTEGVA
-821 DGYTGAVTNMTD
+821 ADDYTGAVTRVSD
-833 GTYSFTLPQSVVEAI
+833 GVYTLTLPQSVVEAI
-848 DENKLFNISA
+848 EGQQTITISK
-858 GTASGQINV
+858 GTAQGQIKV
-867 VYIEPSAEAFDDSE
+867 TYVDVSAEDFDDSK

-891 LDSLKGLDAS
+891 LNAVAGLNTS
-901 MRRGEAEYGAM
+901 MRRGEASFGTR
-912 SGSYSTN
+912 SGSYASD

-926 KNRAL
+926 RNRAL
-931 KLDNATV
+931 KLDDATV
-938 GKNSFTVSMMI
+938 GTDSFTVSMMI

-971 TGNVDGSEGFS
+971 TGSVDGTDGFS

-1018 GWQRWTVVFDRSDT
+1018 GWQRWTVVFDRSVT

-1084 LSNKVGI
+1084 LSNEIGI

-1098 DIMTQH
+1098 GIMTQN

-1225 SEGFE
+1225 SEGFG

-1292 EKVVSVTVADAEAAE
+1292 EKVVSVTVADAEAAD

-1431 GGQNRLRIQLGRNDQ
+1431 GGKNKLRIQLGRNDQ

-1479 TMTNSKYDAQGNPV
+1479 TMTDSKYDAQGNPV

-1498 AAPYVTPEK
+1498 AAPYVTPER

-1526 TEDQSLGTGIVYLG
+1526 TEGQSLGTGIVYLG
-1540 GNLAWADKSA
+1540 GNLAWDNKSA

-1695 EFTVGVYADSAHSVP
+1695 EFTVGVYADSELSVP
-1710 VTGVTFAPFIASD
+1710 VTGVTFSPFTASD
-1723 NGDGTYNFVV
+1723 NGDGTYSFVV

-1803 YADDDDYT
+1803 YAADDDYT

-1844 TDLTNN
+1844 ADLKN
-1850 LASSGY
+1850 LAGDGY

-1910 VFNRTVEGKLVV
+1910 VFDRTVEGKLVV

-1938 VASDVSLDVDGY
+1938 VASDVSLDVEGY

-1958 GCNPDTGNYPASTN
+1958 GCNPDANGNYPASTN

-1984 GYMNAKQ
+1984 GYMNEKQ

-2060 GKYVLSIPAEDLDT
+2060 GKYVLSIPAEDLEI
-2074 FAGAEGVTVNYT
+2074 FAVTEGVTVNYT

-2162 LTAEQANSLP
+2162 LTAEQAAALP

-2193 LINNVETLSLTG
+2193 LINNVEALTLTG
-2205 TTYSTDTQ
+2205 TKYSTDTQ

-2226 SFTVSA
+2226 SFTVSG
-2232 TFGNISNCESGG
+2232 TFGNISNCASGG
-2244 GYALFSTAN
+2244 GSALFSTAN

-2259 ITCYVNTN
+2259 ITCYVNPE
-2267 RIRFKFAGVNAG
+2267 RIRFKFAGVQAG

-2331 AFDYGASKNFVLGGY
+2331 TFDYGDSKNFVLGGY
-2346 NLEAKGQTSSFTGAT
+2346 NLEAKGQTSSFTGAA

-2443 GEDKAIR
+2443 GEDKAIQ
-2450 INSTS
+2450 INSKS

-2461 GFDPGVNSFTVSMWL
+2461 GFNPGVNSFTVSMWL
-2476 KMDFTTALDADGS
+2476 KMDFSTALTTNGS
-2489 GIVLFATTDPAS
+2489 GIVLFATTDPAAKTGFAIS
-2501 ASGVTASIRQNTIRM
+2501 VRKDYARLWIAAANNGVAIDNTAQ
-2516 RMNGTTNFM
+2516 
-2525 TVKNT
+2525 
-2530 DRYTDKWTNFT
+2530 YTDWTNWT

-2547 AGKCVVNVY
+2547 NGNCVIDIY
-2556 VNFALAATSTLTVAD
+2556 VNFKLAASKTVAMAD
-2571 DVSLSNPENAS
+2571 DVSLSNPEKDS

-2598 EYENGVFRW
+2598 DYENGVFEH

>member
-29 GEYTDFNGVNENYVM
+29 GEYTDFNGVNNADTM

-53 GVLDEDVW
+53 GVLSEDVW
-61 TNSKNKLTAENTANG
+61 TNSKNKLTAENAANG
-76 KKMDVYTYIG
+76 KKMDVYTYLG

-105 GRRQSRNSGVEVYLT
+105 GRRQSRNTGVELYLT
-120 TLEHFALEKGCV
+120 TLNHFTLEKGCV

-158 WISTKAK
+158 WTATKAK

-204 DVIQYTASFVQALKY
+204 DVIQYTASFVQALRY
-219 DGLDREENTFFA
+219 DGTDREANTFFA

-279 LDAISAGKGKTFTH
+279 TEFISAGKGKTFTH
-293 NSTGITM
+293 NNTGI
-300 SLYTLMTDRGVY
+300 SLTINTLMTDKGLY

-323 FGDGRSVKYNTGA
+323 YSEDRAVKFNTGV
-336 ELLIAAN
+336 ELFVAGN
-343 GTTVFNSENIV
+343 GTTTLNEENVI
-354 QIRYNVGGPGE
+354 QIRYNVGGPGD
-365 RYRGDPSKEYPY
+365 RYQVNLNSEYPY
-377 TAEYFPAKIGGSVK
+377 KSNYFPARIAGSVK
-391 GAEMNTSEAEGWQG
+391 NGVMNSSETEGWQG
-405 EIFLPWSSLGVTD
+405 EVFLPWSSIGVTED
-418 DAMKNQ
+418 NMKNQ
-424 IAVFSSIYHCE
+424 AAILACIYHCE
-435 DAVSGDGTNWS
+435 SATATSSPEWQ
-446 YIAIAG
+446 YISVTG
-452 SDVFANGSA
+452 GDVFGNNSHNV
-461 KINPQESFFRFTKDK
+461 NPQQSFFLFTKDS
-476 GFIPNGIKVPAQA
+476 GFIPNGISVSEVALSKVDLNSDGTA
-489 LGKNNLD
+489 
-496 STGNYYEFLVKP
+496 YEHIVTV
-508 DSYDAIVVGGFTTDK
+508 SSSDAITLSGFTTEK
-523 EEILGATF
+523 PAVIGAIF
-531 DFGEAESLSVTDN
+531 DFGEAENVSVTDR
-544 SDGTYTIKIP
+544 SDGTYIISIP
-554 KEDISYFE
+554 QEDISYFN
-562 TERFAQVSADGMTS
+562 TPRKVTVTANGADAQFNVS
-576 QFTISYDGNFALDG
+576 FDGNFTLDG

-595 VYSGK
+595 VYDGLNHIVTKAASGIG
-600 NHAVF
+600 NV
-605 EQQFNGVSV
+605 E
-614 TSDFVFALDE
+614 SDFVFALNQ

-630 IKVVD
+630 IEIKD
-635 SKVNTSVAWG
+635 ALVNTDTQWG

-686 GFSWKEESSL
+686 GFSWKEDSSL
-696 VSEISIV
+696 VPEISIV
-703 SNITGDGYIIEARIP
+703 SNITSDGYIIEARIP

-729 NCGIAALTKFATNED
+729 NCGIAALTKFATNEN

-780 IYASDVVFVKGL
+780 IYASDVVFVKGM
-792 DLSDGNYSAEFNA
+792 DVAAGNYSAEFNA
-805 FYVPDGA
+805 YYVSGGA
-812 IAVTEDIVA
+812 IAVTEGVA
-821 DGYTGAVTNMTD
+821 ADDYTGAVTNMTE

-867 VYIEPSAEAFDDSE
+867 VYIEPSAEDFDDSK

-891 LDSLKGLDAS
+891 LNAVAGLNTS
-901 MRRGEAEYGAM
+901 MRRGEASFGTR

-938 GKNSFTVSMMI
+938 GIKSFTVSMMI

-999 KVLDQNDAQGT
+999 KVLDQNDAGGT
-1010 DAVLGAID
+1010 AAVINAID
-1018 GWQRWTVVFDRSDT
+1018 GWQRWTVTFDRSVT

-1047 AKQFTLASDMS
+1047 AKQFTLAFDMS
-1058 LDGAVGSVFGIGAG
+1058 LDGASGSVFGIGAG

-1084 LSNKVGI
+1084 LSNEIGI

-1098 DIMTQH
+1098 GIMTQN

-1110 QYVGEINLANAFR
+1110 QYVGEINLANAFN
-1123 MDDIAFDFSDVD
+1123 MDDISFTFSDVD
-1135 TDGFST
+1135 AQGYST
-1141 QFVVNAYLADG
+1141 QFLVNAYLADG
-1152 STVRLDDTQ
+1152 SVISLDDTQ
-1161 VTFGEEI
+1161 VTFGDEI
-1168 ADFITHMG
+1168 AEFITYVESG
-1176 EGDTGY
+1176 NEGH
-1182 FLFSVGVDD
+1182 FLFSVTEDN
-1191 LSIFKAGL
+1191 LSVFIGGL

-1204 YNGITKQVR
+1204 YKGI
-1213 ISYTPLEKIYLD
+1213 
-1225 SEGFE
+1225 
-1230 FWAND
+1230 
-1235 KTGDNYVFTVGV
+1235 
-1247 YADQSLSTP
+1247 
-1256 IAENVQFGDW
+1256 
-1266 TDYATANGDGTYTFN
+1266 
-1281 VPAAVVEALTY
+1281 
-1292 EKVVSVTVADAEAAE
+1292 
-1307 FTVTRKVL
+1307 
-1315 SDDQLNGI
+1315 
-1323 FASLEAYYDFD
+1323 
-1334 ENLTDYVGNHETA
+1334 
-1347 PVRGESASYSDRE
+1347 
-1360 GSYSGDKALNI
+1360 
-1371 NTVNNTVGIENLL
+1371 
-1384 LGTDSFTISL
+1384 
-1394 DVKLDSASYAGSNAA
+1394 
-1409 YEIVT
+1409 
-1414 STKNNDSDPCT
+1414 
-1425 FQLSAH
+1425 
-1431 GGQNRLRIQLGRNDQ
+1431 
-1446 GFYFEGSTG
+1446 
-1455 KLKIDQWQRY
+1455 
-1465 TLVVTRG
+1465 
-1472 VEFDPEH
+1472 
-1479 TMTNSKYDAQGNPV
+1479 SK
-1493 SSSSP
+1493 
-1498 AAPYVTPEK
+1498 
-1507 ITVALY
+1507 
-1513 LDGEYIETKSFWF
+1513 
-1526 TEDQSLGTGIVYLG
+1526 
-1540 GNLAWADKSA
+1540 
-1550 VVDNFMFIRKA
+1550 
-1561 LTDYEV
+1561 EV
-1567 EGLDNYY
+1567 
-1574 GDIVAKYGW
+1574 
-1583 TAGDKVISYT
+1583 
-1593 DVVENET
+1593 
-1600 YVTTLDV
+1600 
-1607 SKLHNEAV
+1607 
-1615 ITGASF
+1615 
-1621 DGLPAGATVSE
+1621 
-1632 DNGVYT
+1632 
-1638 VSISY
+1638 
-1643 DSLEAFVGGKT
+1643 
-1654 VSVTINGVTKEFTIS
+1654 TIS
-1669 YAPLNQLYLDTD
+1669 YVPLSQLYLDKETV
-1681 AITLYT
+1681 IIYT
-1687 TDKTGDNY
+1687 GDRVGDNY
-1695 EFTVGVYADSAHSVP
+1695 EFTVGVYADSELSVP
-1710 VTGVTFAPFIASD
+1710 VTGVTFSPFTASD

-1766 ISWTVADVAEN
+1766 ISWTASDVAEN
-1777 TEIYLNF
+1777 TEVYLNF

-1803 YADDDDYT
+1803 YATDDDYT

-1824 SKVEAVLGTDSF
+1824 TKLGVTVGTGSF

-1844 TDLTNN
+1844 ADLKN
-1850 LASSGY
+1850 LAGDGY

-1866 DGTNGFSIRMRADTY
+1866 DGANGFSIRMRTDTY
-1881 QIKVLSDRDA
+1881 QIKVLSERDA
-1891 GGTDVVLAA
+1891 AGTSAVLAA

-1910 VFNRTVEGKLVV
+1910 VFDRTVEGKLVV

-1928 VLVYTSKEFN
+1928 VLVYTSQEFN
-1938 VASDVSLDVDGY
+1938 VASDVSLDVEGY

-1958 GCNPDTGNYPASTN
+1958 GCKPDMDNYPASTN

-1984 GYMNAKQ
+1984 GYMNAQQ

-1997 YIESMKES
+1997 YIESMKENTS
-2005 TTFVAEDVLFDYNTP
+2005 FVAEDVLFDYNTP
-2020 DIENGYTQDLEINKV
+2020 GIESGYTQDLVINKV

-2046 AFDGVAKNYISLSD
+2046 AFDGVAAAYISLSD
-2060 GKYVLSIPAEDLDT
+2060 GKYVLSIPAEDLET
-2074 FAGAEGVTVNYT
+2074 FAETEGVTVNYT

-2124 NVRVSADAEG
+2124 SVRVSADTEG
-2134 LVGVSGVD
+2134 LVGVGGVN
-2142 FGEINSYVT
+2142 FGEIAPYVT
-2151 AGETAGDYLIT
+2151 EGETTGDYLIT

-2302 RSASKSITITVYAD
+2302 RSDSKSITITVYAD
-2316 GELVGTKTTVLNEDL
+2316 GELVGTKTTVLTEDL
-2331 AFDYGASKNFVLGGY
+2331 TFDYGASKNFVLGGY
-2346 NLEAKGQTSSFTGAT
+2346 NLEAKGQTSSFTGAA

-2366 SFGLTSAAFT
+2366 SFGLTSAAFA

-2391 NGAMQSYSID
+2391 NGAVQSYSID
-2401 VSSVKADF
+2401 ASSVKADF

-2443 GEDKAIR
+2443 GEDKAIQ

-2476 KMDFTTALDADGS
+2476 KMDFSTALTTTGS
-2489 GIVLFATTDPAS
+2489 GIVLFATTDPAAKTGFAIS
-2501 ASGVTASIRQNTIRM
+2501 VRKDFARLWIAAANNGVAIDNTAQ
-2516 RMNGTTNFM
+2516 
-2525 TVKNT
+2525 
-2530 DRYTDKWTNFT
+2530 YTDWTNWT
-2541 FSFTRG
+2541 FSFTHG

>member
-29 GEYTDFNGVNENYVM
+29 GEYTDFNGVNNAYIM

-76 KKMDVYTYIG
+76 KKMDVYTYLG

-92 AFDVKDNALFYNP
+92 AFDVKDNALFYNS

-120 TLEHFALEKGCV
+120 TLDHFALEKGCV

-158 WISTKAK
+158 WTSTKAK

-204 DVIQYTASFVQALKY
+204 DVIQYTASFVQALGY
-219 DGLDREENTFFA
+219 DDDVREANTFFA

-279 LDAISAGKGKTFTH
+279 TEFISAGKGKTFTH
-293 NSTGITM
+293 NSTGI
-300 SLYTLMTDRGVY
+300 SLTINTLMTDKGLY
-312 IGLDSNDNDVY
+312 IGLDSSDNDVY
-323 FGDGRSVKYNTGA
+323 YSEDRAVKFNTGV
-336 ELLIAAN
+336 ELFVAGN
-343 GTTVFNSENIV
+343 GTTTLNEENVI
-354 QIRYNVGGPGE
+354 QIRYNVGGPGD
-365 RYRGDPSKEYPY
+365 RYQVNLNSEYPY
-377 TAEYFPAKIGGSVK
+377 KSNYFPARIAGSVK
-391 GAEMNTSEAEGWQG
+391 NGVMNSSETDGWQG
-405 EIFLPWSSLGVTD
+405 EIFLPWSSIGVTED
-418 DAMKNQ
+418 NMKNQ
-424 IAVFSSIYHCE
+424 AAVLACIYHCE
-435 DAVSGDGTNWS
+435 SATATSSPEWQYISVTGGDVYGNNS
-446 YIAIAG
+446 HN
-452 SDVFANGSA
+452 V
-461 KINPQESFFRFTKDK
+461 NPQQSFFLFTKDS
-476 GFIPNGIKVPAQA
+476 GFIPNGISVSEVA
-489 LGKNNLD
+489 LSKADLNSDG
-496 STGNYYEFLVKP
+496 TAYEHIVTV
-508 DSYDAIVVGGFTTDK
+508 SSSDAITLSGFTTEK
-523 EEILGATF
+523 PAVIGAIF
-531 DFGEAESLSVTDN
+531 DFGEAENVSVTDR
-544 SDGTYTIKIP
+544 SDGTYIISIP
-554 KEDISYFE
+554 EEDISYFDNPRKV
-562 TERFAQVSADGMTS
+562 TVTANGADAQFNVS
-576 QFTISYDGNFALDG
+576 FDGNFTLDG

-595 VYSGK
+595 VYNGLNHIVTKAASGIG
-600 NHAVF
+600 NV
-605 EQQFNGVSV
+605 E
-614 TSDFVFALDE
+614 SDFVFALNQ

-630 IKVVD
+630 IEIKD
-635 SKVNTSVAWG
+635 ALVNTDTQWG

-654 GETLSSAN
+654 GATLSSAN

-686 GFSWKEESSL
+686 GFSWKEDSSL
-696 VSEISIV
+696 VPEISIV

-729 NCGIAALTKFATNED
+729 NCGIAALTKFATNEN

-780 IYASDVVFVKGL
+780 IYASDVVFVKGM
-792 DLSDGNYSAEFNA
+792 DVAAGNYSAEFNA
-805 FYVPDGA
+805 YYVSGGA
-812 IAVTEDIVA
+812 IAVTEGVA
-821 DGYTGAVTNMTD
+821 ADDYTGAVTNMTD

-867 VYIEPSAEAFDDSE
+867 VYIEPSAEDFDDSK

-891 LDSLKGLDAS
+891 LDSLKGFDAS

-938 GKNSFTVSMMI
+938 GTKSFTVSMMI

-999 KVLDQNDAQGT
+999 KVLDQNDGGGT
-1010 DAVLGAID
+1010 ASVINAID
-1018 GWQRWTVVFDRSDT
+1018 GWQRWTVVFDRSVT
-1032 DTLTVSVYIDAKFVY
+1032 DTLTVSVYIDAKLIY
-1047 AKQFTLASDMS
+1047 TKQFALASDVS

-1072 GLDDNNSNGSNY
+1072 GVDDGNAQGANY

-1098 DIMTQH
+1098 GIMTQN
-1104 DIYNFV
+1104 DMYNFV

-1152 STVRLDDTQ
+1152 SVISLDDTQ

-1199 TSTYT
+1199 TSIYT

-1225 SEGFE
+1225 SEEFE

-1281 VPAAVVEALTY
+1281 VPAAVFEALTY

-1498 AAPYVTPEK
+1498 AAPYVTPER

-1526 TEDQSLGTGIVYLG
+1526 TEGQSLGTGIVYLG
-1540 GNLAWADKSA
+1540 GNLAWDNKSA

-1600 YVTTLDV
+1600 YVTTLDIT
-1607 SKLHNEAV
+1607 KLHNEAV

-1695 EFTVGVYADSAHSVP
+1695 EFTVGVYADSELSVP
-1710 VTGVTFAPFIASD
+1710 VTGVTFSPFTASD
-1723 NGDGTYNFVV
+1723 NGDGTYSFVV

-1766 ISWTVADVAEN
+1766 ISWTVADVAEK

-1803 YADDDDYT
+1803 YAADDDYT

-1844 TDLTNN
+1844 ADLKN
-1850 LASSGY
+1850 LAGDGY

-1910 VFNRTVEGKLVV
+1910 VFDRTVEGKLVV

-1938 VASDVSLDVDGY
+1938 VAADVSLDVEGY

-1958 GCNPDTGNYPASTN
+1958 GCKPDTDNYPASTN

-2020 DIENGYTQDLEINKV
+2020 GIESGYTQDLVINKV

-2046 AFDGVAKNYISLSD
+2046 EFDGVAADYISLSD

-2074 FAGAEGVTVNYT
+2074 FAVTEGVTVNYT

-2162 LTAEQANSLP
+2162 LTAEQAAALP

-2179 SGVSKTVKVSYTES
+2179 SGVRKTVKVSYTES
-2193 LINNVETLSLTG
+2193 LINNVEALSLTG
-2205 TTYSTDTQ
+2205 TQYENDTQ

-2226 SFTVSA
+2226 SFTVSG
-2232 TFGNISNCESGG
+2232 TFGNISNCASGG
-2244 GYALFSTAN
+2244 GSALFSTAN

-2259 ITCYVNTN
+2259 VTCYVNPE
-2267 RIRFKFAGVNAG
+2267 RIRFKFAGVQAG

-2302 RSASKSITITVYAD
+2302 RSVSKSITITVYAD

-2331 AFDYGASKNFVLGGY
+2331 TFDYGDSKNFVLGGY
-2346 NLEAKGQTSSFTGAT
+2346 NLEAKGQTSSFTGAA

-2366 SFGLTSAAFT
+2366 SFGLTSAAFA

-2391 NGAMQSYSID
+2391 NGAVQSYSID

-2443 GEDKAIR
+2443 GEDKAIQ

-2476 KMDFTTALDADGS
+2476 KMDFTTALNANGS

-2501 ASGVTASIRQNTIRM
+2501 ASGFAASIRQNTIRM

-2556 VNFALAATSTLTVAD
+2556 VNFALAATSTVTVD
-2571 DVSLSNPENAS
+2571 DAVSLSNPEKTS
-2582 FMGIGR
+2582 FIGIGR
-2588 GVEVSGSEGG
+2588 GVEVAVSTGG
-2598 EYENGVFRW
+2598 DYENGVFKW
-2607 YENNT
+2607 YEDNT
-2612 HTVDDIVIIDKEL
+2612 HTVDDIVLIDSALDASEI
-2625 NAAEVLG
+2625 LG
-2632 LMNYYKA
+2632 LMNYFKA

>member
-29 GEYTDFNGVNENYVM
+29 GEYTDFNGVNENYIM

-76 KKMDVYTYIG
+76 KKMDVYTYLG

-105 GRRQSRNSGVEVYLT
+105 GRRQSRNTGVELYLT

-158 WISTKAK
+158 WTSTKAK

-204 DVIQYTASFVQALKY
+204 DAIQYTASFVQALRY
-219 DGLDREENTFFA
+219 DGTDREANTFFA

-279 LDAISAGKGKTFTH
+279 TEFISAGKGKTFTH
-293 NSTGITM
+293 NSTGI
-300 SLYTLMTDRGVY
+300 SLTINTLMTDKGLY

-323 FGDGRSVKYNTGA
+323 YSEDRAVKYNTGV
-336 ELLIAAN
+336 ELFVAGN
-343 GTTVFNSENIV
+343 GTTTLNEENVI
-354 QIRYNVGGPGE
+354 QIRYNVGGPGD
-365 RYRGDPSKEYPY
+365 RYQVNLNSEYPY
-377 TAEYFPAKIGGSVK
+377 KSNYFPARIAGSVK
-391 GAEMNTSEAEGWQG
+391 NGVMNSSETDGWQG
-405 EIFLPWSSLGVTD
+405 EIFLPWSSIGVTED
-418 DAMKNQ
+418 NMKNQ
-424 IAVFSSIYHCE
+424 AAILACIYHCE
-435 DAVSGDGTNWS
+435 SATATSSPEWQ
-446 YIAIAG
+446 YISVTG
-452 SDVFANGSA
+452 SDVFGNNSHNV
-461 KINPQESFFRFTKDK
+461 NPQQSFFLFTKDS
-476 GFIPNGIKVPAQA
+476 GFIPNGISVSEVA
-489 LGKNNLD
+489 LSKADLNSGG
-496 STGNYYEFLVKP
+496 TAYERIVTV
-508 DSYDAIVVGGFTTDK
+508 SSSDAITLSGFTTEK
-523 EEILGATF
+523 PAVIGAIF
-531 DFGEAESLSVTDN
+531 DFGEAENVSVTDR
-544 SDGTYTIKIP
+544 SDGTYIISIP
-554 KEDISYFE
+554 KEDISYFD
-562 TERFAQVSADGMTS
+562 TPRKVTVTANGADAQFNV
-576 QFTISYDGNFALDG
+576 SYDGSFTLDG
-590 ILDDN
+590 IIDDN
-595 VYSGK
+595 VYDGLNHIVTKAASGIG
-600 NHAVF
+600 NV
-605 EQQFNGVSV
+605 E
-614 TSDFVFALDE
+614 SDFVFALNQ

-630 IKVVD
+630 IEIKD
-635 SKVNTSVAWG
+635 ALVNTDTQWG

-670 DESARYYVYMD
+670 DESARYYVYSD

-686 GFSWKEESSL
+686 GFSWKEDSSL
-696 VSEISIV
+696 VPEISIV

-729 NCGIAALTKFATNED
+729 NCGIAALTKFATNEN

-780 IYASDVVFVKGL
+780 IYASDVVFVKGM
-792 DLSDGNYSAEFNA
+792 DVAAGNYSAEFNA
-805 FYVPDGA
+805 YYVSGGA
-812 IAVTEDIVA
+812 IAVTEGVA
-821 DGYTGAVTNMTD
+821 ADDYTGAVTRVSD
-833 GTYSFTLPQSVVEAI
+833 GVYTLTLLQSVVEAI
-848 DENKLFNISA
+848 EGQQAIAISK
-858 GTASGQINV
+858 GTAQGQIKV
-867 VYIEPSAEAFDDSE
+867 TYIEP
-881 ILSYVNFDEG
+881 Y
-891 LDSLKGLDAS
+891 
-901 MRRGEAEYGAM
+901 
-912 SGSYSTN
+912 
-919 RYYTLDM
+919 
-926 KNRAL
+926 
-931 KLDNATV
+931 
-938 GKNSFTVSMMI
+938 
-949 NGDDI
+949 
-954 KNCQY
+954 
-959 TASNGYALILFG
+959 
-971 TGNVDGSEGFS
+971 
-982 VRVRYDSTGA
+982 
-992 KPNAFQI
+992 
-999 KVLDQNDAQGT
+999 
-1010 DAVLGAID
+1010 
-1018 GWQRWTVVFDRSDT
+1018 
-1032 DTLTVSVYIDAKFVY
+1032 
-1047 AKQFTLASDMS
+1047 
-1058 LDGAVGSVFGIGAG
+1058 
-1072 GLDDNNSNGSNY
+1072 
-1084 LSNKVGI
+1084 
-1091 DDFMLYD
+1091 
-1098 DIMTQH
+1098 
-1104 DIYNFV
+1104 
-1110 QYVGEINLANAFR
+1110 
-1123 MDDIAFDFSDVD
+1123 
-1135 TDGFST
+1135 
-1141 QFVVNAYLADG
+1141 
-1152 STVRLDDTQ
+1152 
-1161 VTFGEEI
+1161 
-1168 ADFITHMG
+1168 
-1176 EGDTGY
+1176 
-1182 FLFSVGVDD
+1182 
-1191 LSIFKAGL
+1191 
-1199 TSTYT
+1199 
-1204 YNGITKQVR
+1204 
-1213 ISYTPLEKIYLD
+1213 
-1225 SEGFE
+1225 
-1230 FWAND
+1230 
-1235 KTGDNYVFTVGV
+1235 
-1247 YADQSLSTP
+1247 
-1256 IAENVQFGDW
+1256 
-1266 TDYATANGDGTYTFN
+1266 
-1281 VPAAVVEALTY
+1281 
-1292 EKVVSVTVADAEAAE
+1292 
-1307 FTVTRKVL
+1307 
-1315 SDDQLNGI
+1315 GI

-1498 AAPYVTPEK
+1498 AAPYVTPER

-1526 TEDQSLGTGIVYLG
+1526 TEGQSLGTGIVYLG
-1540 GNLAWADKSA
+1540 GNLAWDNKSA

-1600 YVTTLDV
+1600 YVTTLDIT
-1607 SKLHNEAV
+1607 KLHNEAV

-1695 EFTVGVYADSAHSVP
+1695 EFKVGVYADSAHSVP

-1844 TDLTNN
+1844 ADLKN
-1850 LASSGY
+1850 LAGDGY

-1900 ISEDW
+1900 ISEGW

-1910 VFNRTVEGKLVV
+1910 VFDRTVEGKLVV

-1958 GCNPDTGNYPASTN
+1958 GCKPDTDNYPASTN

-1984 GYMNAKQ
+1984 GYMNEKQ

-2020 DIENGYTQDLEINKV
+2020 GIESGYTQDLVINKV

-2046 AFDGVAKNYISLSD
+2046 TFDGVAADYISLSD
-2060 GKYVLSIPAEDLDT
+2060 GKYVLSIHAEDLET

-2086 YLGITKSFIIKYV
+2086 YLGITKSFVIKYV
-2099 KMGELYVDEIEIFDL
+2099 KLDQLYVDEIEIFDL
-2114 ELNADNQIVH
+2114 ELNADDQIIH
-2124 NVRVSADAEG
+2124 NVRVSADTEG
-2134 LVGVSGVD
+2134 LVGVGGVN
-2142 FGEINSYVT
+2142 FGEIASYVT
-2151 AGETAGDYLIT
+2151 EGETTGDYLIT

-2205 TTYSTDTQ
+2205 TKYSTDTQ

-2267 RIRFKFAGVNAG
+2267 RIRFKFAGVQAG

-2331 AFDYGASKNFVLGGY
+2331 TFDYGDSKNFVLGGY
-2346 NLEAKGQTSSFTGAT
+2346 NLEAKGQTSSFTGAA

-2476 KMDFTTALDADGS
+2476 KMDFTTALNANGS

-2556 VNFALAATSTLTVAD
+2556 VNFALAATSTLTVD
-2571 DVSLSNPENAS
+2571 DAVSLSNPEKTS
-2582 FMGIGR
+2582 FIGIGR

-2598 EYENGVFRW
+2598 DYKNGVFQW

-2612 HTVDDIVIIDKEL
+2612 HTVDDIVLIDSALDASKI
-2625 NAAEVLG
+2625 LG
-2632 LMNYYKA
+2632 LMNYFKA

>member
-29 GEYTDFNGVNENYVM
+29 GEYTDFNGVNENYIM

-105 GRRQSRNSGVEVYLT
+105 GRRQSRNTGVELYLT

-158 WISTKAK
+158 WTSTNAK

-204 DVIQYTASFVQALKY
+204 DVIQYTASFVQALRY
-219 DGLDREENTFFA
+219 DGTDREANTFFA

-279 LDAISAGKGKTFTH
+279 TEFISAGKGKTFTH
-293 NSTGITM
+293 NSTGI
-300 SLYTLMTDRGVY
+300 SLTINTLMTDKGLY
-312 IGLDSNDNDVY
+312 IGLDSSDNDVY
-323 FGDGRSVKYNTGA
+323 YSEDRAVKYNTGV
-336 ELLIAAN
+336 ELFVAGN
-343 GTTVFNSENIV
+343 GTTTLNEENVI
-354 QIRYNVGGPGE
+354 QIRYNVGGPGD
-365 RYRGDPSKEYPY
+365 RYQVNLNSEYPY
-377 TAEYFPAKIGGSVK
+377 KSNYFPARIAGSVK
-391 GAEMNTSEAEGWQG
+391 NGVMNSSETDGWQG
-405 EIFLPWSSLGVTD
+405 EIFLPWSSIGVTED
-418 DAMKNQ
+418 NMKNQ
-424 IAVFSSIYHCE
+424 AAILASIYHCE
-435 DAVSGDGTNWS
+435 SATATSSPEWQ
-446 YIAIAG
+446 YISVTG
-452 SDVFANGSA
+452 SDVFGNNSHNV
-461 KINPQESFFRFTKDK
+461 NPQQSFFLFTKDS
-476 GFIPNGIKVPAQA
+476 GFIPNGISVSEVA
-489 LGKNNLD
+489 LSKADLNSDG
-496 STGNYYEFLVKP
+496 TAYEHIVTV
-508 DSYDAIVVGGFTTDK
+508 SASDAITLSGFTTEK
-523 EEILGATF
+523 PAVIGAIF
-531 DFGEAESLSVTDN
+531 DFGEAENVSVTDR
-544 SDGTYTIKIP
+544 SDGTYIISIP
-554 KEDISYFE
+554 KEDISYFD
-562 TERFAQVSADGMTS
+562 TTRKVTVTANGADAQFNVS
-576 QFTISYDGNFALDG
+576 FDGNFTLDG

-595 VYSGK
+595 VYYGLNHIVTKAASGIG
-600 NHAVF
+600 NV
-605 EQQFNGVSV
+605 E
-614 TSDFVFALDE
+614 SDFVFALNQ

-630 IKVVD
+630 IEIKD
-635 SKVNTSVAWG
+635 ALVNTDTQWG

-670 DESARYYVYMD
+670 DESARYYVYLD

-686 GFSWKEESSL
+686 GFSWKEDSSL

-703 SNITGDGYIIEARIP
+703 SNITSDGYIIEARIP

-729 NCGIAALTKFATNED
+729 NCGIAALTKFATNEN
-744 KSSFSVRYDKLDLG
+744 KSSFSVRYDKLELG
-758 NEGSRVIENYLNFD
+758 NGGSRVIENYLNFD

-780 IYASDVVFVKGL
+780 IYAGDVVFVKGM
-792 DLSDGNYSAEFNA
+792 DVAAGNYSAEFNA
-805 FYVPDGA
+805 YYVSGGA
-812 IAVTEDIVA
+812 IAVTEGVA
-821 DGYTGAVTNMTD
+821 ADDYTGAVTRVSD
-833 GTYSFTLPQSVVEAI
+833 GVYTLTLPQSVVEAI
-848 DENKLFNISA
+848 EGQQAIAISK
-858 GTASGQINV
+858 GTARGQIKV
-867 VYIEPSAEAFDDSE
+867 TYVDVSAEDFDDSK

-891 LDSLKGLDAS
+891 LNAVAGLNTS
-901 MRRGEAEYGAM
+901 MRRGEASFGTR
-912 SGSYSTN
+912 SGSYASD

-926 KNRAL
+926 RNRAL

-938 GKNSFTVSMMI
+938 GTNSFTVSMMI

-1018 GWQRWTVVFDRSDT
+1018 GWQRWTVVFDRSVT

-1072 GLDDNNSNGSNY
+1072 GVDDGTDQGANY

-1091 DDFMLYD
+1091 DDFMLYNGVL
-1098 DIMTQH
+1098 TQH

-1110 QYVGEINLANAFR
+1110 QYVGEINLSNAFN
-1123 MDDIAFDFSDVD
+1123 MDDISFTFSEV
-1135 TDGFST
+1135 GAQGYST
-1141 QFVVNAYLADG
+1141 QFLVNAYLADG
-1152 STVRLDDTQ
+1152 RVISLDDTQ
-1161 VTFGEEI
+1161 VTFGDEI
-1168 ADFITHMG
+1168 AEFITYVESG
-1176 EGDTGY
+1176 NEGH
-1182 FLFSVGVDD
+1182 FLFSVTEDN
-1191 LSIFKAGL
+1191 LSVFIGGL

-1204 YNGITKQVR
+1204 YKE
-1213 ISYTPLEKIYLD
+1213 ISK
-1225 SEGFE
+1225 
-1230 FWAND
+1230 
-1235 KTGDNYVFTVGV
+1235 
-1247 YADQSLSTP
+1247 
-1256 IAENVQFGDW
+1256 
-1266 TDYATANGDGTYTFN
+1266 
-1281 VPAAVVEALTY
+1281 
-1292 EKVVSVTVADAEAAE
+1292 
-1307 FTVTRKVL
+1307 
-1315 SDDQLNGI
+1315 
-1323 FASLEAYYDFD
+1323 
-1334 ENLTDYVGNHETA
+1334 
-1347 PVRGESASYSDRE
+1347 
-1360 GSYSGDKALNI
+1360 
-1371 NTVNNTVGIENLL
+1371 
-1384 LGTDSFTISL
+1384 
-1394 DVKLDSASYAGSNAA
+1394 
-1409 YEIVT
+1409 
-1414 STKNNDSDPCT
+1414 
-1425 FQLSAH
+1425 
-1431 GGQNRLRIQLGRNDQ
+1431 
-1446 GFYFEGSTG
+1446 
-1455 KLKIDQWQRY
+1455 
-1465 TLVVTRG
+1465 
-1472 VEFDPEH
+1472 
-1479 TMTNSKYDAQGNPV
+1479 
-1493 SSSSP
+1493 
-1498 AAPYVTPEK
+1498 
-1507 ITVALY
+1507 
-1513 LDGEYIETKSFWF
+1513 
-1526 TEDQSLGTGIVYLG
+1526 
-1540 GNLAWADKSA
+1540 
-1550 VVDNFMFIRKA
+1550 
-1561 LTDYEV
+1561 EV
-1567 EGLDNYY
+1567 
-1574 GDIVAKYGW
+1574 
-1583 TAGDKVISYT
+1583 
-1593 DVVENET
+1593 
-1600 YVTTLDV
+1600 
-1607 SKLHNEAV
+1607 
-1615 ITGASF
+1615 
-1621 DGLPAGATVSE
+1621 
-1632 DNGVYT
+1632 
-1638 VSISY
+1638 
-1643 DSLEAFVGGKT
+1643 
-1654 VSVTINGVTKEFTIS
+1654 TIS
-1669 YAPLNQLYLDTD
+1669 YVPLSQLYLDTV

-1710 VTGVTFAPFIASD
+1710 VTGVTFAPFTASD

-1766 ISWTVADVAEN
+1766 TSWTVADVAEN
-1777 TEIYLNF
+1777 TEVYLNF

-1803 YADDDDYT
+1803 YATDDDYT
-1811 GDQAYVANMQKRA
+1811 GDQAYVANMQKRM
-1824 SKVEAVLGTDSF
+1824 SKVEAVVGTDSF

-1844 TDLTNN
+1844 ADLKN
-1850 LASSGY
+1850 LAGDGY

-1866 DGTNGFSIRMRADTY
+1866 DGTNGFSIRMRTDTY
-1881 QIKVLSDRDA
+1881 QIKVLSERDA
-1891 GGTDVVLAA
+1891 DGTSAVLAA

-1910 VFNRTVEGKLVV
+1910 VFDRTVQGKLVV

-1938 VASDVSLDVDGY
+1938 VAADVSLDVEGY

-1984 GYMNAKQ
+1984 GYMNEKQ

-2020 DIENGYTQDLEINKV
+2020 GIENRYTQDLVINKV
-2035 YPQVTAITSDI
+2035 YPQVTAITSGI
-2046 AFDGVAKNYISLSD
+2046 AFDGVAANYISLSD
-2060 GKYVLSIPAEDLDT
+2060 GKYVLSIPAEDLET
-2074 FAGAEGVTVNYT
+2074 FAETEGVTVNYT

-2124 NVRVSADAEG
+2124 SVRVSADAEG
-2134 LVGVSGVD
+2134 LVGVGGVD

-2151 AGETAGDYLIT
+2151 EGETAGDYLIT
-2162 LTAEQANSLP
+2162 LTAEEAKTLP

-2205 TTYSTDTQ
+2205 TKYSTDTQ

-2259 ITCYVNTN
+2259 ITCYVNTE
-2267 RIRFKFAGVNAG
+2267 RIRFKFAGVQAG
-2279 SSVDIS
+2279 SSVDIN

-2331 AFDYGASKNFVLGGY
+2331 TFDYGASKNFVLGGY
-2346 NLEAKGQTSSFTGAT
+2346 NLEAKGQTSSFTGAA
-2361 PVDAN
+2361 PVEAN
-2366 SFGLTSAAFT
+2366 SFGLTSAAFA

-2391 NGAMQSYSID
+2391 NGALQSYSFD
-2401 VSSVKADF
+2401 DSSVKADF

-2450 INSTS
+2450 INSKS

-2476 KMDFTTALDADGS
+2476 KMDFTTALNEKGS

-2501 ASGVTASIRQNTIRM
+2501 ASGVAVSIRQNTIRL

-2530 DRYTDKWTNFT
+2530 DRYTDWTNWT

-2556 VNFALAATSTLTVAD
+2556 VNFALAATSTFTVD
-2571 DVSLSNPENAS
+2571 DALSLSNPEKPS
-2582 FMGIGR
+2582 FIGIGR

-2598 EYENGVFRW
+2598 DYENGVFEF

-2612 HTVDDIVIIDKEL
+2612 HTVDDIVIIDKAL
-2625 NAAEVLG
+2625 NADEVLG

>member
-76 KKMDVYTYIG
+76 KKMDVYTYLG

-105 GRRQSRNSGVEVYLT
+105 GRRQSRNTGVELYLT
-120 TLEHFALEKGCV
+120 TLNHFTLEKGCV

-158 WISTKAK
+158 WTFSKVK
-165 GKYLGAAVINGTMNS
+165 GKYAGAAVINGTMNS

-204 DVIQYTASFVQALKY
+204 DAIQYTASFVQALRY
-219 DGLDREENTFFA
+219 DGTDREANTFFA

-254 SYVDE
+254 SYVDV

-279 LDAISAGKGKTFTH
+279 LDVISAGKGKTFTH
-293 NSTGITM
+293 NSTGI
-300 SLYTLMTDRGVY
+300 SLTINTLMTDKGLY

-323 FGDGRSVKYNTGA
+323 YSEDRAIKYNTGV
-336 ELLIAAN
+336 ELFVAGN
-343 GTTVFNSENIV
+343 GTTTLNEENVI
-354 QIRYNVGGPGE
+354 QIRYNVGGPGD
-365 RYRGDPSKEYPY
+365 RYTVNLNSDYPY
-377 TAEYFPAKIGGSVK
+377 KTSYFPARIAGSVK
-391 GAEMNTSEAEGWQG
+391 NGVMNSSDTDGWQG
-405 EIFLPWSSLGVTD
+405 EIFLPWSSIGVTED
-418 DAMKNQ
+418 NMKNQ
-424 IAVFSSIYHCE
+424 AAILACIYHCE
-435 DAVSGDGTNWS
+435 SATATSSPEWQ
-446 YIAIAG
+446 YISVTG
-452 SDVFANGSA
+452 SDVYGNGSHDV
-461 KINPQESFFRFTKDK
+461 NPQQSFFLFTKDS
-476 GFIPNGIKVPAQA
+476 GFIPNGISVSEVA
-489 LGKNNLD
+489 LSKADLNSDG
-496 STGNYYEFLVKP
+496 TAYERIVTV
-508 DSYDAIVVGGFTTDK
+508 SSSDAITLSGFTTEK
-523 EEILGATF
+523 PAVIGAIF
-531 DFGEAESLSVTDN
+531 DFGEAENVSVTDR
-544 SDGTYTIKIP
+544 SDGTYIISIP
-554 KEDISYFE
+554 KEDISYFD
-562 TERFAQVSADGMTS
+562 TPRKVTVTANGADAQFNV
-576 QFTISYDGNFALDG
+576 SYDGSFTLDG
-590 ILDDN
+590 IIDDN
-595 VYSGK
+595 VYDGLNHIVTKAASGIG
-600 NHAVF
+600 NV
-605 EQQFNGVSV
+605 E
-614 TSDFVFALDE
+614 SDFVFALNQ

-630 IKVVD
+630 IEIKD
-635 SKVNTSVAWG
+635 ALVNTDTQWG

-670 DESARYYVYMD
+670 DESARYYVYSD

-686 GFSWKEESSL
+686 GFSWKEDSSL

-729 NCGIAALTKFATNED
+729 NCGIAALTKFATNEN

-758 NEGSRVIENYLNFD
+758 NDGSRVIENYLNFD

-780 IYASDVVFVKGL
+780 IYASDVVFVKGM
-792 DLSDGNYSAEFNA
+792 DVADGNYSAEFNA
-805 FYVPDGA
+805 YYVSGGA
-812 IAVTEDIVA
+812 IAVTEGVA
-821 DGYTGAVTNMTD
+821 ADDYTGAVTRVSD
-833 GTYSFTLPQSVVEAI
+833 GVYTLTLSQSVVEAI
-848 DENKLFNISA
+848 EGQQAIAISK
-858 GTASGQINV
+858 GTAQGQINV
-867 VYIEPSAEAFDDSE
+867 VYIDASAEDFDDSK

-891 LDSLKGLDAS
+891 LNAVAGLNTS

-938 GKNSFTVSMMI
+938 GTKSFTVSMMI

-999 KVLDQNDAQGT
+999 KVLGQNDGGGT
-1010 DAVLGAID
+1010 ASVINAID
-1018 GWQRWTVVFDRSDT
+1018 GWQRWTVVFDRSVT

-1072 GLDDNNSNGSNY
+1072 GVDDGDAQGANY

-1098 DIMTQH
+1098 GVLTQN

-1110 QYVGEINLANAFR
+1110 QFANEINLSNAFN
-1123 MDDIAFDFSDVD
+1123 MDDISFTFSDV
-1135 TDGFST
+1135 GAQGYSA
-1141 QFVVNAYLADG
+1141 QFLVNAYLADG
-1152 STVRLDDTQ
+1152 GVISLDDTQ
-1161 VTFGEEI
+1161 VTFGDEI
-1168 ADFITHMG
+1168 AEFITYEESG
-1176 EGDTGY
+1176 NEGY
-1182 FLFSVGVDD
+1182 FLFSVTEDK
-1191 LSIFKAGL
+1191 LSEFIGGL

-1204 YNGITKQVR
+1204 YKGI
-1213 ISYTPLEKIYLD
+1213 
-1225 SEGFE
+1225 
-1230 FWAND
+1230 
-1235 KTGDNYVFTVGV
+1235 
-1247 YADQSLSTP
+1247 
-1256 IAENVQFGDW
+1256 
-1266 TDYATANGDGTYTFN
+1266 
-1281 VPAAVVEALTY
+1281 
-1292 EKVVSVTVADAEAAE
+1292 
-1307 FTVTRKVL
+1307 
-1315 SDDQLNGI
+1315 
-1323 FASLEAYYDFD
+1323 
-1334 ENLTDYVGNHETA
+1334 
-1347 PVRGESASYSDRE
+1347 
-1360 GSYSGDKALNI
+1360 
-1371 NTVNNTVGIENLL
+1371 
-1384 LGTDSFTISL
+1384 
-1394 DVKLDSASYAGSNAA
+1394 
-1409 YEIVT
+1409 
-1414 STKNNDSDPCT
+1414 
-1425 FQLSAH
+1425 
-1431 GGQNRLRIQLGRNDQ
+1431 
-1446 GFYFEGSTG
+1446 
-1455 KLKIDQWQRY
+1455 
-1465 TLVVTRG
+1465 
-1472 VEFDPEH
+1472 
-1479 TMTNSKYDAQGNPV
+1479 SK
-1493 SSSSP
+1493 
-1498 AAPYVTPEK
+1498 
-1507 ITVALY
+1507 
-1513 LDGEYIETKSFWF
+1513 
-1526 TEDQSLGTGIVYLG
+1526 
-1540 GNLAWADKSA
+1540 
-1550 VVDNFMFIRKA
+1550 
-1561 LTDYEV
+1561 EV
-1567 EGLDNYY
+1567 
-1574 GDIVAKYGW
+1574 
-1583 TAGDKVISYT
+1583 
-1593 DVVENET
+1593 
-1600 YVTTLDV
+1600 
-1607 SKLHNEAV
+1607 
-1615 ITGASF
+1615 
-1621 DGLPAGATVSE
+1621 
-1632 DNGVYT
+1632 
-1638 VSISY
+1638 
-1643 DSLEAFVGGKT
+1643 
-1654 VSVTINGVTKEFTIS
+1654 TIS
-1669 YAPLNQLYLDTD
+1669 YVPLSQLYLDKETVT
-1681 AITLYT
+1681 IYT
-1687 TDKTGDNY
+1687 GDRVGDNY

-1710 VTGVTFAPFIASD
+1710 VTGVTFSPFTASD
-1723 NGDGTYNFVV
+1723 NGDGTYSFVV

-1766 ISWTVADVAEN
+1766 ISWTASDVAEN
-1777 TEIYLNF
+1777 TEVYLNF

-1803 YADDDDYT
+1803 YATDDDYT

-1824 SKVEAVLGTDSF
+1824 TKLGVTVGTDSF

-1844 TDLTNN
+1844 ADLKN
-1850 LASSGY
+1850 LAGDGY

-1866 DGTNGFSIRMRADTY
+1866 DGANGFSIRMRTDTY
-1881 QIKVLSDRDA
+1881 QIKVLSERDA
-1891 GGTDVVLAA
+1891 AGTSAVLAA

-1910 VFNRTVEGKLVV
+1910 VFDRTVEGKLVV

-1984 GYMNAKQ
+1984 GYMNAQQ

-1997 YIESMKES
+1997 YIESMKENTS
-2005 TTFVAEDVLFDYNTP
+2005 FVAEDVLFDYNTP
-2020 DIENGYTQDLEINKV
+2020 GIESGYTQDLVINKV

-2046 AFDGVAKNYISLSD
+2046 AFDGVTANYISLSD

-2086 YLGITKSFIIKYV
+2086 YLGITKSFVIKYV
-2099 KMGELYVDEIEIFDL
+2099 KLEQLYVDEIEIFDL

-2124 NVRVSADAEG
+2124 SVRVSADTEG
-2134 LVGVSGVD
+2134 LVGVGGVD
-2142 FGEINSYVT
+2142 FGEINSYVE
-2151 AGETAGDYLIT
+2151 AGETAGDYVIT
-2162 LTAEQANSLP
+2162 LTAEQIAELP
-2172 AEIEISA
+2172 SEIQISA

-2205 TTYSTDTQ
+2205 TDYDTDTQ

-2267 RIRFKFAGVNAG
+2267 RIRFKFAGVQAG

-2302 RSASKSITITVYAD
+2302 RSDSKSITITVYAD
-2316 GELVGTKTTVLNEDL
+2316 GELVGTKTTVLDEDL
-2331 AFDYGASKNFVLGGY
+2331 TFDYGASKNFVLGGY
-2346 NLEAKGQTSSFTGAT
+2346 NLEAKGQTSSFTGAA

-2366 SFGLTSAAFT
+2366 SFGLTSAAFA

-2391 NGAMQSYSID
+2391 NGVLQSYSID

-2443 GEDKAIR
+2443 GEDKAIQ

-2476 KMDFTTALDADGS
+2476 KMDFTTALNANGS

-2516 RMNGTTNFM
+2516 RMNGTNNFM

-2556 VNFALAATSTLTVAD
+2556 VNFALAATSTVTVD
-2571 DVSLSNPENAS
+2571 DAVSLSNPEKAS
-2582 FMGIGR
+2582 FIGIGR
-2588 GVEVSGSEGG
+2588 GVEVADSTGG
-2598 EYENGVFRW
+2598 DYENGVFKW
-2607 YENNT
+2607 YEDNT

>member
-29 GEYTDFNGVNENYVM
+29 GEYTDFNGVNENYIM

-61 TNSKNKLTAENTANG
+61 TNSKNRLTAENTANG
-76 KKMDVYTYIG
+76 KKMDVYTYLG

-120 TLEHFALEKGCV
+120 TLNHFALEKGCV
-132 SVRLAPTGE
+132 SIRLTPTGE
-141 GNEVAIEYYRP
+141 GNEAVVSYYRP
-152 NAAGNE
+152 NGTGDE
-158 WISTKAK
+158 WMSSNAK
-165 GKYLGAAVINGTMNS
+165 GKYLGAAVVNGTMNS
-180 EAKDSEGYTAE
+180 EAKDSVGYTAE
-191 LAVSWELLGVESA
+191 IAVSWELLGVESS

-231 GTTHTGVGSWKAVSN
+231 ETTHTGVGSWKAVSN

-279 LDAISAGKGKTFTH
+279 TEFISAGKGKTFTH
-293 NSTGITM
+293 NNTGI
-300 SLYTLMTDRGVY
+300 SLTINTLMTDKGLY

-323 FGDGRSVKYNTGA
+323 YSEDRAVKYNTGV
-336 ELLIAAN
+336 ELFVAGN
-343 GTTVFNSENIV
+343 GTTVFKNENIV

-365 RYRGDPSKEYPY
+365 RYRGDSAKLYPY
-377 TAEYFPAKIGGSVK
+377 TSEYFPARMAGSVK
-391 GAEMNTSEAEGWQG
+391 NGVMNSSDTDGWQG
-405 EIFLPWSSLGVTD
+405 EIFLPWSSIGVTED
-418 DAMKNQ
+418 NMKNQ
-424 IAVFSSIYHCE
+424 AAVLACIYHCE
-435 DAVSGDGTNWS
+435 SATATSSPEWQ
-446 YIAIAG
+446 YISVTG
-452 SDVFANGSA
+452 SDVFGNNSHNV
-461 KINPQESFFRFTKDK
+461 NPQQSFFLFTKDS
-476 GFIPNGIKVPAQA
+476 GFIPNGISVSEVA
-489 LGKNNLD
+489 LSKADLNSDG
-496 STGNYYEFLVKP
+496 TAYEHIVTV
-508 DSYDAIVVGGFTTDK
+508 SSSDAITLSGFTTEK
-523 EEILGATF
+523 PAVIGATF
-531 DFGEAESLSVTDN
+531 DFGEAENVSVTDR
-544 SDGTYTIKIP
+544 SDGTYIISIP
-554 KEDISYFE
+554 KEDISYFD
-562 TERFAQVSADGMTS
+562 TTRKATVTANGADAQFNV
-576 QFTISYDGNFALDG
+576 SYDGNFTLDG

-595 VYSGK
+595 VYSGL
-600 NHAVF
+600 NHI
-605 EQQFNGVSV
+605 V
-614 TSDFVFALDE
+614 TKAASGTGNVESDFVFALNQ

-630 IKVVD
+630 IEIKD
-635 SKVNTSVAWG
+635 ALVNTDTQWG

-670 DESARYYVYMD
+670 DESARYYVYSD

-686 GFSWKEESSL
+686 GFSWKEDSSL

-703 SNITGDGYIIEARIP
+703 SNITSDGYIIEARIP
-718 WSLFGLETAPE
+718 WSLFGLETAPK
-729 NCGIAALTKFATNED
+729 NCGIAALTKFATNAD

-780 IYASDVVFVKGL
+780 IYASDVVFVKGM
-792 DLSDGNYSAEFNA
+792 DVADGNYSAEFNA
-805 FYVPDGA
+805 YYASGGA

-821 DGYTGAVTNMTD
+821 DGYTGAVTNMTE

-848 DENKLFNISA
+848 DENNLFNISA

-867 VYIEPSAEAFDDSE
+867 VYIEPSAEDFDDSK

-891 LDSLKGLDAS
+891 LDSLKGSDAS

-938 GKNSFTVSMMI
+938 GTKSFTVSMMI

-1032 DTLTVSVYIDAKFVY
+1032 DTLTVSVYIDAKLIY
-1047 AKQFTLASDMS
+1047 TKQFALASDVS

-1072 GLDDNNSNGSNY
+1072 GVDDGNAQGANY

-1091 DDFMLYD
+1091 DDFMLYNG
-1098 DIMTQH
+1098 IMTQN
-1104 DIYNFV
+1104 DMYNFV

-1498 AAPYVTPEK
+1498 AAPYVTPER

-1526 TEDQSLGTGIVYLG
+1526 TEGQSLGTGIVYLG
-1540 GNLAWADKSA
+1540 GNLAWDNKSA

-1621 DGLPAGATVSE
+1621 DGLPEGATVSE

-1654 VSVTINGVTKEFTIS
+1654 VRVTINGVTKEFTIS

-1695 EFTVGVYADSAHSVP
+1695 EFKVGVYADSAHSVP
-1710 VTGVTFAPFIASD
+1710 VTGVTFAPFTASD

-1803 YADDDDYT
+1803 YAADDDYT

-1844 TDLTNN
+1844 ADLKN
-1850 LASSGY
+1850 LAGDGY

-1910 VFNRTVEGKLVV
+1910 VFDRTVEGKLVV

-1958 GCNPDTGNYPASTN
+1958 GCKPDTDNYPASTN

-1991 VQAIDG
+1991 IQTIDG
-1997 YIESMKES
+1997 YIESMKEN

-2020 DIENGYTQDLEINKV
+2020 GIESGYTQDLVINKV

-2046 AFDGVAKNYISLSD
+2046 TFDGVAADYISLSD
-2060 GKYVLSIPAEDLDT
+2060 GKYVLSIPAEDLET

-2086 YLGITKSFIIKYV
+2086 YLGITKSFVIKYV
-2099 KMGELYVDEIEIFDL
+2099 KLDQLYVDEIEIFDL
-2114 ELNADNQIVH
+2114 ELNADDQIIH
-2124 NVRVSADAEG
+2124 NVRVSADTEG
-2134 LVGVSGVD
+2134 LVGVGGVN
-2142 FGEINSYVT
+2142 FGEIASYVT
-2151 AGETAGDYLIT
+2151 EGETTGDYVIT
-2162 LTAEQANSLP
+2162 LTAEQAAALP
-2172 AEIEISA
+2172 SEIQISA
-2179 SGVSKTVKVSYTES
+2179 GGINKTVKVSYNQS
-2193 LINNVETLSLTG
+2193 LVNNKEVLTHTG
-2205 TTYSTDTQ
+2205 TKISTDTQ

-2226 SFTVSA
+2226 SFTVSG
-2232 TFGNISNCESGG
+2232 TFFNLNKAQTGG

-2259 ITCYVNTN
+2259 ITCYLNSGMF
-2267 RIRFKFAGVNAG
+2267 RFKFAGVQAG
-2279 SSVDIS
+2279 SSVNIS
-2285 GDFTK
+2285 TDMTK
-2290 YNEWTNF
+2290 YTEWTDL
-2297 VFHFD
+2297 VFQFD
-2302 RSASKSITITVYAD
+2302 RSTEKSITITIYAN
-2316 GELVGTKTTVLNEDL
+2316 GELVGSATQALDEDL
-2331 AFDYGASKNFVLGGY
+2331 TFDYGASKNFVLGGF
-2346 NLEAKGQTSSFTGAT
+2346 NLETKGQTSSYTGAG
-2361 PVDAN
+2361 PVDSN
-2366 SFGLTSAAFT
+2366 NFKLTSAAFA

-2391 NGAMQSYSID
+2391 NGALQSYSID
-2401 VSSVKADF
+2401 DSSVKADF
-2409 GFNDGTTANSVSES
+2409 GFTDGTTANAVADS
-2423 GVAMELN
+2423 GITMALN
-2430 AAAASSV
+2430 SAATSSV
-2437 VAGREG
+2437 VEGREG
-2443 GEDKAIR
+2443 GEDKAIQ
-2450 INSTS
+2450 INSKS

-2461 GFDPGVNSFTVSMWL
+2461 GFNPGVNSFTVSMWL